1 MHFRFRGTP
10 QLFSASPPISPH
22 VLSPVLGVSVLR
34 LAFACSFL
42 TRKNCGSKVRGKIG
56 GSLAMIQQQPEPTV
70 HVDAFLY
77 DEDFIDSLCEEG
89 KMSRNYCMIQ
99 QQPEPTVHVD
109 AFLYDE
115 DFIDSLCEE
124 GKMSRNY
131 CMGYL
136 YSSAQELY
144 GVKLNGDF
152 CQLQEMV
159 IKKYQFTD
167 RIKVLHADIRTQG
180 SLLQNADVV
189 IMNNVFE
196 YFLNETEQASDFF
209 ERTILCNSLV
219 WSCAVTGR
227 PGLTYQE
234 ALESEKKARQNLQSF
249 PEPLIIPVLYLTN
262 LTHRSRL
269 HEICDDIFAYVKDR
283 YFVEE
288 TVEVIRSNGARL
300 QCRILEVLPP
310 SHQNGFANGHVSSVD
325 GETII
330 ISDSDDSE
338 TQSSSFQNGKKK
350 DAIDPLLFKYKVQP
364 TKKELYESAIVKAT
378 QISRRKHLFS
388 RDKLK
393 LFLKQHCESQDGVIK
408 IKASS
413 LSTYKI
419 VERDF
424 SYFFPDDPPTF
435 IFSPANKR
443 RGRPPKRLSVTQ
455 EDNFANKQTIAGYR
469 NKAAKERDKL
479 LKQEELRSLAFEK
492 AKLKRE
498 KADALEA
505 KKKEKEDKEKK
516 KEELKKI
523 VEEERLKKKEEKE
536 RLKIEREKEDNFAN
550 KQTIAGY
557 RNKAAKERDK
567 LLKQEELRSL
577 AFEKAKLKRE
587 KADALEAKKKEKED
601 KEKKKEELKKI
612 VEEERL
618 KKKEE
623 KERLKIEREKER
635 EKLREEKRKYMEYLK
650 QWSKPREDMECDD
663 LKELPEP
670 TPVKT
675 RLPPEIFGDALMVLE
690 FLNAFG
696 ELFDLQDEFPEGV
709 TLGKCSEVLEEAL
722 VGNDSEGP
730 LCELLFFFLTAIFQ
744 AIAEEEEE
752 VAKEQITDADT
763 KDLTEALDEDAD
775 PTKSALSA
783 VASLAAAWPQL
794 HQGCSLKSLD
804 LDSCTLSEILRLHI
818 LASGADV
825 TSANAKYRYQKRGG
839 FDATDDACMELRLSN
854 PSLVKKLSSTSVYD
868 LTPGADVTSA
878 NAKYR
883 YQKRGGFDATDDAC
897 MELRLSNPSLVKKLS
912 STSVYDLTPGE
923 KMKILHALCGKLL
936 TLVSTRDFIE
946 DYVDILRQ
954 AKQEFRELKAEQ
966 HRKEREEAAARIRKR
981 KEDKLKEQEQK
992 IKEKQEKLKEDELRN
1007 STADISI
1014 GEEER
1019 EDFDTSTESKEMEQK
1034 ELYQDTVTE
1043 DEDDPGSHK
1052 RGRKGKRG
1060 QNGFKEFTR
1069 QEEIN
1074 CIMREPLTADEEEA
1088 LKQEHQRKEKE
1099 LLEKIQSAIAC
1110 TNIFPLGRDRMYRRY
1125 WIFPSIPGLF
1135 IEEDYSGLTEDM
1147 LLPRSSS
1154 FQNNIQSQD
1163 PQVSP
1168 KTGESLMSESTSN
1181 VNQGPCDDSVQLP
1194 KPVHKP
1200 NRWCFYSSCEQ
1211 LDQLI
1216 EALNSRGY
1224 RESALKETLLQEKS
1238 RICAQLARFSE
1249 EKFHF
1254 SDKPQTDSKSTYSRG
1269 RSSNTYNPSQM
1280 SAERQLELRLRDFL
1294 LDIEDR
1300 IYQGTLGAIKVS
1312 DRHIW
1317 RSALESG
1324 RYELLIEENKE
1335 NGLIKTMNEDAEEME
1350 IDEQA
1355 KVIVKD
1361 RLLGIKTETPS
1372 TVSTNASTP
1381 QSVSSVVHYLAMA
1394 LFQIEQ
1400 GIERRFLKA
1409 PLDASDSG
1417 RSYKTVLDRWRE
1429 SLLSSASLSQVFLH
1443 LSTLDRSV
1451 IWSKSILN
1459 ARCKICRKKGD
1470 AENMVLCDG
1479 CDRGHHT
1486 YCVRPKLKTVPEGDW
1501 FCPECRPKQR
1511 SRRLSS
1517 RQRPSLDSDE
1527 ELEDSVEGENDEV
1540 DGDDEEGQSEE
1551 EEYEVEQDEDDS
1563 QEEEEEVSPPKRGRP
1578 QVRLPIKTRG
1588 RLNSFSSR
1596 GQRQDPRRYPSRSQ
1610 QSTPKTTM
1618 SSKTSNRN
1626 LRKIR
1631 SAPPTETKSLR
1642 IAGRSTRHSHGPL
1655 QANVFVELLSPRRK
1669 RKSRKSANNT
1679 PESSPNF
1686 NFRVIATNSKSSP
1699 MTLNRRS
1706 SGRQGGVHELS
1717 AFEQLVV
1724 ELVRHDDS
1732 WPFLKL
1738 VSKIQVPDYYDIIKK
1753 PIALNI
1759 IREKVN
1765 KCEYKL
1771 ASEFIDDI
1779 ELMFSNCFEYNPR
1792 NTSEAKAGTRLQAF
1806 FHIQAQK
1813 LGLHVTPS
1821 NVDQVITPPAAKKSR
1836 V

>member
-1 MHFRFRGTP
+1 MPLLHRKPFVSQKPPADLRPDEEVFYCKVTNEIFR
-10 QLFSASPPISPH
+10 H
-22 VLSPVLGVSVLR
+22 
-34 LAFACSFL
+34 
-42 TRKNCGSKVRGKIG
+42 
-56 GSLAMIQQQPEPTV
+56 
-70 HVDAFLY
+70 Y
-77 DEDFIDSLCEEG
+77 D
-89 KMSRNYCMIQ
+89 
-99 QQPEPTVHVD
+99 
-109 AFLYDE
+109 
-115 DFIDSLCEE
+115 
-124 GKMSRNY
+124 
-131 CMGYL
+131 
-136 YSSAQELY
+136 
-144 GVKLNGDF
+144 
-152 CQLQEMV
+152 
-159 IKKYQFTD
+159 
-167 RIKVLHADIRTQG
+167 
-180 SLLQNADVV
+180 
-189 IMNNVFE
+189 
-196 YFLNETEQASDFF
+196 DFF

-283 YFVEE
+283 YFVKE
-288 TVEVIRSNGARL
+288 TVEVSRNNGARL

-310 SHQNGFANGHVSSVD
+310 SHQNGFANGHVSNID

-338 TQSSSFQNGKKK
+338 TQDSSFQNGKKK
-350 DAIDPLLFKYKVQP
+350 DTIDPLLFKYKVQP
-364 TKKELYESAIVKAT
+364 TKKELYECAIVKAT

-393 LFLKQHCESQDGVIK
+393 LFLKQHCEPQDGIIK

-419 VERDF
+419 AEQDF

-435 IFSPANKR
+435 IFSLANRR
-443 RGRPPKRLSVTQ
+443 RGRPPKRVSVSQ
-455 EDNFANKQTIAGYR
+455 EDSIANKQTVAGYR
-469 NKAAKERDKL
+469 NRATKERDKL
-479 LKQEELRSLAFEK
+479 LKQEMK
-492 AKLKRE
+492 
-498 KADALEA
+498 
-505 KKKEKEDKEKK
+505 
-516 KEELKKI
+516 
-523 VEEERLKKKEEKE
+523 
-536 RLKIEREKEDNFAN
+536 
-550 KQTIAGY
+550 
-557 RNKAAKERDK
+557 
-567 LLKQEELRSL
+567 SL

-635 EKLREEKRKYMEYLK
+635 EKLREEKKKYMEYLK

-709 TLGKCSEVLEEAL
+709 TLEVLEEAL

-868 LTPGADVTSA
+868 LTPG
-878 NAKYR
+878 
-883 YQKRGGFDATDDAC
+883 
-897 MELRLSNPSLVKKLS
+897 
-912 STSVYDLTPGE
+912 E

-981 KEDKLKEQEQK
+981 KEEKLKEQEQK
-992 IKEKQEKLKEDELRN
+992 MKEKQEKLKEDEQRN
-1007 STADISI
+1007 SVADTSI

-1019 EDFDTSTESKEMEQK
+1019 EDFDTSTEGKEIEQK
-1034 ELYQDTVTE
+1034 EQDQDTVTE

-1052 RGRKGKRG
+1052 R
-1060 QNGFKEFTR
+1060 
-1069 QEEIN
+1069 
-1074 CIMREPLTADEEEA
+1074 
-1088 LKQEHQRKEKE
+1088 
-1099 LLEKIQSAIAC
+1099 S
-1110 TNIFPLGRDRMYRRY
+1110 RR
-1125 WIFPSIPGLF
+1125 
-1135 IEEDYSGLTEDM
+1135 
-1147 LLPRSSS
+1147 
-1154 FQNNIQSQD
+1154 
-1163 PQVSP
+1163 
-1168 KTGESLMSESTSN
+1168 
-1181 VNQGPCDDSVQLP
+1181 
-1194 KPVHKP
+1194 
-1200 NRWCFYSSCEQ
+1200 
-1211 LDQLI
+1211 
-1216 EALNSRGY
+1216 
-1224 RESALKETLLQEKS
+1224 
-1238 RICAQLARFSE
+1238 
-1249 EKFHF
+1249 
-1254 SDKPQTDSKSTYSRG
+1254 DKPQTDSKPTYSRG
-1269 RSSNTYNPSQM
+1269 RSSNAYDPSQM

-1300 IYQGTLGAIKVS
+1300 IYQGTLGAIKVT
-1312 DRHIW
+1312 DRNIW

-1324 RYELLIEENKE
+1324 RYELLNEENKE
-1335 NGLIKTMNEDAEEME
+1335 NGIIKTVNEDVEEME

-1361 RLLGIKTETPS
+1361 RLLGIKTESPS

-1381 QSVSSVVHYLAMA
+1381 QSVSNVVHYLAMA

-1517 RQRPSLDSDE
+1517 RQRPSLESDDE
-1527 ELEDSVEGENDEV
+1527 MEGSMEGEDDEV
-1540 DGDDEEGQSEE
+1540 DDDDEEGPSEE
-1551 EEYEVEQDEDDS
+1551 EEYEVEQDEEDS
-1563 QEEEEEVSPPKRGRP
+1563 QEEEDVSPPKRGRP

-1588 RLNSFSSR
+1588 RLSSSFSSR
-1596 GQRQDPRRYPSRSQ
+1596 GQRQDPGRYTSRSQ
-1610 QSTPKTTM
+1610 QNTPKTTV
-1618 SSKTSNRN
+1618 SSKATGRS
-1626 LRKIR
+1626 LRKIK

-1642 IAGRSTRHSHGPL
+1642 IASRSTRQSHGPL
-1655 QANVFVELLSPRRK
+1655 QAGVFMELLSPRRK
-1669 RKSRKSANNT
+1669 RRGRKSANNT
-1679 PESSPNF
+1679 PENSPSF
-1686 NFRVIATNSKSSP
+1686 PNFRVIATKSSERSRSLNVASKLSLQDSESKRRGRKRQSTESSP
-1699 MTLNRRS
+1699 VTPNRRS

-1813 LGLHVTPS
+1813 LGLAVTPG
-1821 NVDQVITPPAAKKSR
+1821 NVDQVSTPPVAKKSR
-1836 V
+1836 I

>member
-1 MHFRFRGTP
+1 MPLLHRKPFVRQKPPGDLRPDEEVFYCKVTNEIFR
-10 QLFSASPPISPH
+10 H
-22 VLSPVLGVSVLR
+22 
-34 LAFACSFL
+34 
-42 TRKNCGSKVRGKIG
+42 
-56 GSLAMIQQQPEPTV
+56 
-70 HVDAFLY
+70 Y
-77 DEDFIDSLCEEG
+77 D
-89 KMSRNYCMIQ
+89 
-99 QQPEPTVHVD
+99 
-109 AFLYDE
+109 
-115 DFIDSLCEE
+115 
-124 GKMSRNY
+124 
-131 CMGYL
+131 
-136 YSSAQELY
+136 
-144 GVKLNGDF
+144 
-152 CQLQEMV
+152 
-159 IKKYQFTD
+159 
-167 RIKVLHADIRTQG
+167 
-180 SLLQNADVV
+180 
-189 IMNNVFE
+189 
-196 YFLNETEQASDFF
+196 DFF

-249 PEPLIIPVLYLTN
+249 PEPLIIPVLYLTS

-288 TVEVIRSNGARL
+288 TVEVIRNNGARL

-310 SHQNGFANGHVSSVD
+310 LHQNGFANGHVSSTD
-325 GETII
+325 RETII

-338 TQSSSFQNGKKK
+338 TQSCSFQNGKKK
-350 DAIDPLLFKYKVQP
+350 DAVDPLLFKYKVQP
-364 TKKELYESAIVKAT
+364 IKKELYESAIVKAT

-388 RDKLK
+388 RDKLR

-408 IKASS
+408 IKPSS
-413 LSTYKI
+413 FSTYKI
-419 VERDF
+419 AEQDF

-435 IFSPANKR
+435 IFSPANRR
-443 RGRPPKRLSVTQ
+443 RGRPPKRVSVSQ
-455 EDNFANKQTIAGYR
+455 EDRIAIKHTAAYYR
-469 NKAAKERDKL
+469 NKATKERDKL
-479 LKQEELRSLAFEK
+479 LKQEEMKTLAFEK

-516 KEELKKI
+516 REELKKI

-536 RLKIEREKEDNFAN
+536 RLKI
-550 KQTIAGY
+550 Q
-557 RNKAAKERDK
+557 
-567 LLKQEELRSL
+567 
-577 AFEKAKLKRE
+577 
-587 KADALEAKKKEKED
+587 
-601 KEKKKEELKKI
+601 
-612 VEEERL
+612 
-618 KKKEE
+618 
-623 KERLKIEREKER
+623 REKER

-650 QWSKPREDMECDD
+650 QWNKPREDMECDD

-709 TLGKCSEVLEEAL
+709 TLEVLEEAL

-854 PSLVKKLSSTSVYD
+854 PGLL
-868 LTPGADVTSA
+868 
-878 NAKYR
+878 
-883 YQKRGGFDATDDAC
+883 
-897 MELRLSNPSLVKKLS
+897 KKLS

-946 DYVDILRQ
+946 DYVDVLRQ

-966 HRKEREEAAARIRKR
+966 HRKEREEAAARIRKKR
-981 KEDKLKEQEQK
+981 EEKLKEQELK
-992 IKEKQEKLKEDELRN
+992 MKEKQEKLKEDEQRN
-1007 STADISI
+1007 SVTDISI

-1019 EDFDTSTESKEMEQK
+1019 EDFDTSTESKEIEQK
-1034 ELYQDTVTE
+1034 ELDQDTVTE
-1043 DEDDPGSHK
+1043 DEDDLGSH
-1052 RGRKGKRG
+1052 RRSRRGKRG
-1060 QNGFKEFTR
+1060 QDGCKELTR

-1074 CIMREPLTADEEEA
+1074 CIVPGPLTVDEEEA

-1147 LLPRSSS
+1147 LLPRPSSL
-1154 FQNNIQSQD
+1154 QNNVQSED
-1163 PQVSP
+1163 PQVST
-1168 KTGESLMSESTSN
+1168 TGESLKSESTSSID
-1181 VNQGPCDDSVQLP
+1181 QGPCDDSVQLP

-1238 RICAQLARFSE
+1238 RICAQLAQFSQ

-1254 SDKPQTDSKSTYSRG
+1254 SDKPQTDSKFICTRGRNSSTYDS
-1269 RSSNTYNPSQM
+1269 SQM

-1300 IYQGTLGAIKVS
+1300 IYQGTLGSIKVT
-1312 DRHIW
+1312 DRHMW

-1324 RYELLIEENKE
+1324 RYELLSEENKE
-1335 NGLIKTMNEDAEEME
+1335 NGIIKTVNEDIEEME
-1350 IDEQA
+1350 IDEQTRI
-1355 KVIVKD
+1355 IVKD

-1372 TVSTNASTP
+1372 TVSTNSSTP
-1381 QSVSSVVHYLAMA
+1381 QSVSNVVHYLATA

-1409 PLDASDSG
+1409 PLGNDSG

-1451 IWSKSILN
+1451 LWSKSILN

-1470 AENMVLCDG
+1470 ADNMVLCDG

-1517 RQRPSLDSDE
+1517 RQRPSLESDE
-1527 ELEDSVEGENDEV
+1527 EMGDSMEDEEDEA
-1540 DGDDEEGQSEE
+1540 DEEEEGQSEE

-1563 QEEEEEVSPPKRGRP
+1563 QEEEELSSPKRRRP
-1578 QVRLPIKTRG
+1578 QLRLPIKTRG
-1588 RLNSFSSR
+1588 RLSSSFSSR

-1610 QSTPKTTM
+1610 QSTLRAAVSSRTTG
-1618 SSKTSNRN
+1618 RC
-1626 LRKIR
+1626 LRKIK
-1631 SAPPTETKSLR
+1631 SAPPTETKSSR
-1642 IAGRSTRHSHGPL
+1642 IASRSTRHSHGTEK
-1655 QANVFVELLSPRRK
+1655 AKVFVELLSPPRK
-1669 RKSRKSANNT
+1669 RRGRKNANNT
-1679 PESSPNF
+1679 PENSPNF
-1686 NFRVIATNSKSSP
+1686 PNFRVITKASELSRSLNVDSRLCLQENEPKRRCRKRQSTELSP
-1699 MTLNRRS
+1699 MPLNRRS

-1717 AFEQLVV
+1717 AFEQLII

-1821 NVDQVITPPAAKKSR
+1821 NVDHVTMPPTTKKSR
-1836 V
+1836 I

>member
-1 MHFRFRGTP
+1 MPLLHRKPFVRQKPPADLRPDEEVFYCKVTNEIFR
-10 QLFSASPPISPH
+10 H
-22 VLSPVLGVSVLR
+22 
-34 LAFACSFL
+34 
-42 TRKNCGSKVRGKIG
+42 
-56 GSLAMIQQQPEPTV
+56 
-70 HVDAFLY
+70 Y
-77 DEDFIDSLCEEG
+77 D
-89 KMSRNYCMIQ
+89 
-99 QQPEPTVHVD
+99 
-109 AFLYDE
+109 
-115 DFIDSLCEE
+115 
-124 GKMSRNY
+124 
-131 CMGYL
+131 
-136 YSSAQELY
+136 
-144 GVKLNGDF
+144 
-152 CQLQEMV
+152 
-159 IKKYQFTD
+159 
-167 RIKVLHADIRTQG
+167 
-180 SLLQNADVV
+180 
-189 IMNNVFE
+189 
-196 YFLNETEQASDFF
+196 DFF

-249 PEPLIIPVLYLTN
+249 PEPLVIPVLYLTN

-269 HEICDDIFAYVKDR
+269 HEICDDIYAYVKDR
-283 YFVEE
+283 YFVAE
-288 TVEVIRSNGARL
+288 TVEVIRNNGARL

-310 SHQNGFANGHVSSVD
+310 SHQNGFTNGHFSSAE

-338 TQSSSFQNGKKK
+338 TQNSAFQNGKKK
-350 DAIDPLLFKYKVQP
+350 DVIDPLLFKYKVQP
-364 TKKELYESAIVKAT
+364 TKKELFDCVIVKAT

-393 LFLKQHCESQDGVIK
+393 LFLKQHCEPQDGIIK
-408 IKASS
+408 IKPST

-419 VERDF
+419 TEQDF

-435 IFSPANKR
+435 IFSPPNRR
-443 RGRPPKRLSVTQ
+443 RGRPPKRLSVNQ
-455 EDNFANKQTIAGYR
+455 EDNVANKQIMAGYR
-469 NKAAKERDKL
+469 NKAIKEREKL
-479 LKQEELRSLAFEK
+479 LKQAEMKSLAFEK

-498 KADALEA
+498 KADA
-505 KKKEKEDKEKK
+505 
-516 KEELKKI
+516 
-523 VEEERLKKKEEKE
+523 
-536 RLKIEREKEDNFAN
+536 
-550 KQTIAGY
+550 Q
-557 RNKAAKERDK
+557 
-567 LLKQEELRSL
+567 
-577 AFEKAKLKRE
+577 
-587 KADALEAKKKEKED
+587 EAKKKEKED

-663 LKELPEP
+663 LKDLPEP

-709 TLGKCSEVLEEAL
+709 TLEVLEEAL

-752 VAKEQITDADT
+752 VAREQITDADT

-868 LTPGADVTSA
+868 LTPG
-878 NAKYR
+878 
-883 YQKRGGFDATDDAC
+883 
-897 MELRLSNPSLVKKLS
+897 
-912 STSVYDLTPGE
+912 E

-954 AKQEFRELKAEQ
+954 TKQEFRELKAEQ
-966 HRKEREEAAARIRKR
+966 HRKERQEAAARIRKK
-981 KEDKLKEQEQK
+981 KEEKLKEQEQK
-992 IKEKQEKLKEDELRN
+992 MKEKQEKLKVDEQRN
-1007 STADISI
+1007 SAAETSV
-1014 GEEER
+1014 GEEE
-1019 EDFDTSTESKEMEQK
+1019 FDTSTESKEVEQK
-1034 ELYQDTVTE
+1034 EIDQDTVTE

-1052 RGRKGKRG
+1052 RGQRGRRG
-1060 QNGFKEFTR
+1060 QNELKEFTQ
-1069 QEEIN
+1069 QEEVR
-1074 CIMREPLTADEEEA
+1074 CVTKEPATADEDDI
-1088 LKQEHQRKEKE
+1088 LKQEHQQKEKE

-1125 WIFPSIPGLF
+1125 WIFSSIPGLF

-1147 LLPRSSS
+1147 LLPRPSS
-1154 FQNNIQSQD
+1154 FQNNLQSQD
-1163 PQVSP
+1163 AQVATN
-1168 KTGESLMSESTSN
+1168 TGELMSDSTSN
-1181 VNQGPCDDSVQLP
+1181 VDHSPRDDPVQLP

-1200 NRWCFYSSCEQ
+1200 NRWGFYSSCEQ

-1216 EALNSRGY
+1216 EALNSRGH

-1238 RICAQLARFSE
+1238 RICAQLTYFSE

-1254 SDKPQTDSKSTYSRG
+1254 SDKPQTDSKPTHSRG
-1269 RSSNTYNPSQM
+1269 RSSNVYDPSQM
-1280 SAERQLELRLRDFL
+1280 SAEKQLELRLRDFL

-1324 RYELLIEENKE
+1324 RYELLSEENKE
-1335 NGLIKTMNEDAEEME
+1335 NGIIKPVNEGVEEME
-1350 IDEQA
+1350 TDEQA
-1355 KVIVKD
+1355 KVVVKD
-1361 RLLGIKTETPS
+1361 RLLGIKSETPS

-1381 QSVSSVVHYLAMA
+1381 QSVSNVVHHLAMA

-1459 ARCKICRKKGD
+1459 ARCKMCRKKGD

-1527 ELEDSVEGENDEV
+1527 ELEDHVEDEDEV
-1540 DGDDEEGQSEE
+1540 DDDDEEGQSEV
-1551 EEYEVEQDEDDS
+1551 EEYEIEQDEEYS
-1563 QEEEEEVSPPKRGRP
+1563 QEEEEVSPPKRGKP

-1588 RLNSFSSR
+1588 RLTSSFSSR
-1596 GQRQDPRRYPSRSQ
+1596 GQRQDPGRCSSRSQ
-1610 QSTPKTTM
+1610 PSTPKTSAT
-1618 SSKTSNRN
+1618 SKSTGRN
-1626 LRKIR
+1626 LRKIK
-1631 SAPPTETKSLR
+1631 SAPSTETKPVRNAS
-1642 IAGRSTRHSHGPL
+1642 RSTRQSRAPL
-1655 QANVFVELLSPRRK
+1655 QADVSVELLSPPRK
-1669 RKSRKSANNT
+1669 RRGRKSANST
-1679 PESSPNF
+1679 PENSPNLS
-1686 NFRVIATNSKSSP
+1686 NFRIIATTSELSP
-1699 MTLNRRS
+1699 VTLNRRS

-1738 VSKIQVPDYYDIIKK
+1738 VSKVQVPDYYDIIKK

-1813 LGLHVTPS
+1813 LGLHVTPG
-1821 NVDQVITPPAAKKSR
+1821 NVDQVSTPPAAKKSR
-1836 V
+1836 I

>member
-1 MHFRFRGTP
+1 MGFCF
-10 QLFSASPPISPH
+10 
-22 VLSPVLGVSVLR
+22 
-34 LAFACSFL
+34 CFL
-42 TRKNCGSKVRGKIG
+42 I
-56 GSLAMIQQQPEPTV
+56 
-70 HVDAFLY
+70 
-77 DEDFIDSLCEEG
+77 
-89 KMSRNYCMIQ
+89 
-99 QQPEPTVHVD
+99 
-109 AFLYDE
+109 
-115 DFIDSLCEE
+115 
-124 GKMSRNY
+124 
-131 CMGYL
+131 
-136 YSSAQELY
+136 
-144 GVKLNGDF
+144 
-152 CQLQEMV
+152 
-159 IKKYQFTD
+159 
-167 RIKVLHADIRTQG
+167 
-180 SLLQNADVV
+180 
-189 IMNNVFE
+189 
-196 YFLNETEQASDFF
+196 SDFF

-234 ALESEKKARQNLQSF
+234 ALESEQKARQNLQSF
-249 PEPLIIPVLYLTN
+249 PEPLIIPVLFLAN

-288 TVEVIRSNGARL
+288 TVEVIRNNGTRL

-310 SHQNGFANGHVSSVD
+310 VHQNGFANGHASSA
-325 GETII
+325 ETIV

-338 TQSSSFQNGKKK
+338 TLSSPFQHGKKK
-350 DAIDPLLFKYKVQP
+350 DAIDPLSFRYKVQP
-364 TKKELYESAIVKAT
+364 TKKEMYESAIVKAT

-393 LFLKQHCESQDGVIK
+393 LFLKQHCEPQDGVIK

-413 LSTYKI
+413 LSTYNI
-419 VERDF
+419 AEQDF

-435 IFSPANKR
+435 LFSPGNRR
-443 RGRPPKRLSVTQ
+443 RGRPPKRVSG
-455 EDNFANKQTIAGYR
+455 DGMAIKQAIAAYR
-469 NKAAKERDKL
+469 SKATKERDKL
-479 LKQEELRSLAFEK
+479 LKQEEMKALAFEK
-492 AKLKRE
+492 AKLRRE

-505 KKKEKEDKEKK
+505 KKKEREDKEKK
-516 KEELKKI
+516 
-523 VEEERLKKKEEKE
+523 R
-536 RLKIEREKEDNFAN
+536 
-550 KQTIAGY
+550 
-557 RNKAAKERDK
+557 
-567 LLKQEELRSL
+567 
-577 AFEKAKLKRE
+577 
-587 KADALEAKKKEKED
+587 
-601 KEKKKEELKKI
+601 EELKKI

-635 EKLREEKRKYMEYLK
+635 EKLREEKRRYMEYLK

-709 TLGKCSEVLEEAL
+709 TLEVLEEAL

-868 LTPGADVTSA
+868 LTPG
-878 NAKYR
+878 
-883 YQKRGGFDATDDAC
+883 
-897 MELRLSNPSLVKKLS
+897 
-912 STSVYDLTPGE
+912 E

-946 DYVDILRQ
+946 DYVDVLRQ

-966 HRKEREEAAARIRKR
+966 HRKEREAAAARIRRR
-981 KEDKLKEQEQK
+981 KEEKLKEQEQK
-992 IKEKQEKLKEDELRN
+992 MKEKQEKVKEEEQRN
-1007 STADISI
+1007 STADI
-1014 GEEER
+1014 GYGEER
-1019 EDFDTSTESKEMEQK
+1019 EDFDTSIESKDTEQK
-1034 ELYQDTVTE
+1034 ELDGGMVTK
-1043 DEDDPGSHK
+1043 DEDDPGSPK
-1052 RGRKGKRG
+1052 RSRRGKGG
-1060 QNGFKEFTR
+1060 QSELK
-1069 QEEIN
+1069 EEII
-1074 CIMREPLTADEEEA
+1074 CVIQEPLAAEEEA

-1147 LLPRSSS
+1147 LLPRPSS
-1154 FQNNIQSQD
+1154 FQNTVQPQE
-1163 PQVSP
+1163 PQVST
-1168 KTGESLMSESTSN
+1168 KTGESLSESTSN
-1181 VNQGPCDDSVQLP
+1181 LDQGLCDDSVQLP

-1238 RICAQLARFSE
+1238 RICAQLTCFSE

-1254 SDKPQTDSKSTYSRG
+1254 SDKPETESKPTCARG
-1269 RSSNTYNPSQM
+1269 RSSNAHDPSQM

-1300 IYQGTLGAIKVS
+1300 IYQGTLGAIKVT

-1324 RYELLIEENKE
+1324 RYELLSEENKE
-1335 NGLIKTMNEDAEEME
+1335 NGIVKTVDKDVEEME

-1355 KVIVKD
+1355 GVIVKD
-1361 RLLGIKTETPS
+1361 RLWGIKTEAPS

-1381 QSVSSVVHYLAMA
+1381 QSVSNVVHCLAVA

-1409 PLDASDSG
+1409 PLDGSDGG

-1451 IWSKSILN
+1451 VWSKSILN

-1486 YCVRPKLKTVPEGDW
+1486 YCVRPKLKTVPDGDW

-1517 RQRPSLDSDE
+1517 RQRPSLESDE
-1527 ELEDSVEGENDEV
+1527 EMEENMGGEGGD
-1540 DGDDEEGQSEE
+1540 DDDDEEGQSEE
-1551 EEYEVEQDEDDS
+1551 EEYKVEQEDVDS
-1563 QEEEEEVSPPKRGRP
+1563 EEEEDLSPPKRGRP

-1588 RLNSFSSR
+1588 RFSSFSSR
-1596 GQRQDPRRYPSRSQ
+1596 CQRQDSGGNPSRSQ
-1610 QSTPKTTM
+1610 PSTPRATV
-1618 SSKTSNRN
+1618 SSKTSGRN

-1631 SAPPTETKSLR
+1631 SAPPSESKSLR
-1642 IAGRSTRHSHGPL
+1642 IASRSTRHSAGSL
-1655 QANVFVELLSPRRK
+1655 QAGVFVELLSPRRK
-1669 RKSRKSANNT
+1669 HRARRSASSTPENSPSSHSFKVVTAKSSEQSRPLSNTSRLLLQDSESKRRGRKRQST
-1679 PESSPNF
+1679 ESSPM
-1686 NFRVIATNSKSSP
+1686 P
-1699 MTLNRRS
+1699 LNRRT

-1813 LGLHVTPS
+1813 LGLHVSPS
-1821 NVDQVITPPAAKKSR
+1821 NGDQVSTPPTAKKSR
-1836 V
+1836 I

>member
-1 MHFRFRGTP
+1 M
-10 QLFSASPPISPH
+10 
-22 VLSPVLGVSVLR
+22 
-34 LAFACSFL
+34 
-42 TRKNCGSKVRGKIG
+42 
-56 GSLAMIQQQPEPTV
+56 
-70 HVDAFLY
+70 
-77 DEDFIDSLCEEG
+77 
-89 KMSRNYCMIQ
+89 
-99 QQPEPTVHVD
+99 
-109 AFLYDE
+109 
-115 DFIDSLCEE
+115 
-124 GKMSRNY
+124 
-131 CMGYL
+131 
-136 YSSAQELY
+136 
-144 GVKLNGDF
+144 
-152 CQLQEMV
+152 
-159 IKKYQFTD
+159 
-167 RIKVLHADIRTQG
+167 
-180 SLLQNADVV
+180 
-189 IMNNVFE
+189 
-196 YFLNETEQASDFF
+196 
-209 ERTILCNSLV
+209 
-219 WSCAVTGR
+219 
-227 PGLTYQE
+227 
-234 ALESEKKARQNLQSF
+234 
-249 PEPLIIPVLYLTN
+249 
-262 LTHRSRL
+262 
-269 HEICDDIFAYVKDR
+269 
-283 YFVEE
+283 
-288 TVEVIRSNGARL
+288 
-300 QCRILEVLPP
+300 
-310 SHQNGFANGHVSSVD
+310 SSVD
-325 GETII
+325 GETIV

-338 TQSSSFQNGKKK
+338 TQSSSFQHGKKK
-350 DAIDPLLFKYKVQP
+350 DAVDPLLFRYKVQP
-364 TKKELYESAIVKAT
+364 TKKEMYESAIVKAT

-393 LFLKQHCESQDGVIK
+393 LFLKQHCEPQDGIIK

-413 LSTYKI
+413 LSTYNI
-419 VERDF
+419 AEQDF

-435 IFSPANKR
+435 IFSPANRR
-443 RGRPPKRLSVTQ
+443 RGRPPKRLSLGQ
-455 EDNFANKQTIAGYR
+455 EDYIVSKQTVTGCR
-469 NKAAKERDKL
+469 SKATKERDKL
-479 LKQEELRSLAFEK
+479 LKQEEMKALVLNLTFPTAFEK

-505 KKKEKEDKEKK
+505 RKKEKEDKEKK
-516 KEELKKI
+516 
-523 VEEERLKKKEEKE
+523 R
-536 RLKIEREKEDNFAN
+536 
-550 KQTIAGY
+550 
-557 RNKAAKERDK
+557 
-567 LLKQEELRSL
+567 
-577 AFEKAKLKRE
+577 
-587 KADALEAKKKEKED
+587 
-601 KEKKKEELKKI
+601 EELKKI

-690 FLNAFG
+690 FLHAFG

-709 TLGKCSEVLEEAL
+709 SLEVLEEAL

-744 AIAEEEEE
+744 AMAEEEEE

-763 KDLTEALDEDAD
+763 KDLSEALDEDVD

-818 LASGADV
+818 LAS
-825 TSANAKYRYQKRGG
+825 
-839 FDATDDACMELRLSN
+839 
-854 PSLVKKLSSTSVYD
+854 
-868 LTPGADVTSA
+868 GADVTSA

-966 HRKEREEAAARIRKR
+966 HRKEREATAARIRRR
-981 KEDKLKEQEQK
+981 KEEKLKEQEQK
-992 IKEKQEKLKEDELRN
+992 MKEKQEKLKEDGQQNPAAYL
-1007 STADISI
+1007 
-1014 GEEER
+1014 GEEGR
-1019 EDFDTSTESKEMEQK
+1019 EDFDTSTESKEIDRK
-1034 ELYQDTVTE
+1034 DLDPDVVTE
-1043 DEDDPGSHK
+1043 DEDDPGSLK
-1052 RGRKGKRG
+1052 RSRRGKVG
-1060 QNGFKEFTR
+1060 QDGIKQCVKQEEMSCCSKQEPPTADTEEAVR
-1069 QEEIN
+1069 QE
-1074 CIMREPLTADEEEA
+1074 
-1088 LKQEHQRKEKE
+1088 QQRKEKE
-1099 LLEKIQSAIAC
+1099 LLDKIQSAIAC
-1110 TNIFPLGRDRMYRRY
+1110 TNIFPLGRDRLYRRY

-1135 IEEDYSGLTEDM
+1135 IEEDFSGLTEDM
-1147 LLPRSSS
+1147 LLPRPSS
-1154 FQNNIQSQD
+1154 FRHNAQSHD
-1163 PQVSP
+1163 PQVSV
-1168 KTGESLMSESTSN
+1168 KGEESFLSESTSSLD
-1181 VNQGPCDDSVQLP
+1181 QGPFDDSVLLP

-1200 NRWCFYSSCEQ
+1200 NRWCFYSSREQ

-1216 EALNSRGY
+1216 DALNSRGH
-1224 RESALKETLLQEKS
+1224 RESALKDTLLQEKS
-1238 RICAQLARFSE
+1238 RICAQLAHFSE

-1254 SDKPQTDSKSTYSRG
+1254 SDKPQADSKPVSSRG
-1269 RSSNTYNPSQM
+1269 RSSNVCDTSQM

-1300 IYQGTLGAIKVS
+1300 IYQGTLGAIKVT
-1312 DRHIW
+1312 DRHVW
-1317 RSALESG
+1317 RSALENG
-1324 RYELLIEENKE
+1324 RYELLSEESKE
-1335 NGLIKTMNEDAEEME
+1335 NGVIKTVNEDVEEME
-1350 IDEQA
+1350 VEQA
-1355 KVIVKD
+1355 RVIVRD

-1372 TVSTNASTP
+1372 TSSTP
-1381 QSVSSVVHYLAMA
+1381 QSVSSVVHHLAMA

-1409 PLDASDSG
+1409 PLDGSDSG

-1451 IWSKSILN
+1451 MWSKSILN

-1486 YCVRPKLKTVPEGDW
+1486 YCVRPKLKVIPEGDW

-1517 RQRPSLDSDE
+1517 RQRPSLESDE
-1527 ELEDSVEGENDEV
+1527 EMEESMEGDDEV
-1540 DGDDEEGQSEE
+1540 DDEGESEE
-1551 EEYEVEQDEDDS
+1551 EEYEVEQDEEDS
-1563 QEEEEEVSPPKRGRP
+1563 EEEEELSPPKRGRP

-1588 RLNSFSSR
+1588 RLSSSFSSR
-1596 GQRQDPRRYPSRSQ
+1596 SQRQDPGRSSRSQ
-1610 QSTPKTTM
+1610 QSTPKTTA
-1618 SSKTSNRN
+1618 SKTAGRN

-1631 SAPPTETKSLR
+1631 SAPPTETRSLR
-1642 IAGRSTRHSHGPL
+1642 IASRSTRQNPGAL
-1655 QANVFVELLSPRRK
+1655 QADVFVELLSPRGK
-1669 RKSRKSANNT
+1669 RKVRKSADNT
-1679 PESSPNF
+1679 PEHSPSIT
-1686 NFRVIATNSKSSP
+1686 NFRVSTSRASGHLIPLNTVAGLSLQDSDSKRRGRKRQSTESSP
-1699 MTLNRRS
+1699 MPLNRRS

-1771 ASEFIDDI
+1771 ASEFIDDV

-1813 LGLHVTPS
+1813 LGLHVSPS
-1821 NVDQVITPPAAKKSR
+1821 NVDQVSTPLAAKKSR

>member
-1 MHFRFRGTP
+1 MPLLHRKPFVRQKPPGDLRPDEEVFYCKVTNEIFR
-10 QLFSASPPISPH
+10 H
-22 VLSPVLGVSVLR
+22 
-34 LAFACSFL
+34 
-42 TRKNCGSKVRGKIG
+42 
-56 GSLAMIQQQPEPTV
+56 
-70 HVDAFLY
+70 Y
-77 DEDFIDSLCEEG
+77 D
-89 KMSRNYCMIQ
+89 
-99 QQPEPTVHVD
+99 
-109 AFLYDE
+109 
-115 DFIDSLCEE
+115 
-124 GKMSRNY
+124 
-131 CMGYL
+131 
-136 YSSAQELY
+136 
-144 GVKLNGDF
+144 
-152 CQLQEMV
+152 
-159 IKKYQFTD
+159 
-167 RIKVLHADIRTQG
+167 
-180 SLLQNADVV
+180 
-189 IMNNVFE
+189 
-196 YFLNETEQASDFF
+196 DFF

-234 ALESEKKARQNLQSF
+234 ALESEEKARQNLQSF

-269 HEICDDIFAYVKDR
+269 HEICDDIYAYVKDR
-283 YFVEE
+283 YFVDE
-288 TVEVIRSNGARL
+288 TVEVIRNNGTRL

-310 SHQNGFANGHVSSVD
+310 LHQNGFANGHMGSVD
-325 GETII
+325 GETIV

-338 TQSSSFQNGKKK
+338 TQSSSFQHGKKK
-350 DAIDPLLFKYKVQP
+350 DAIDPLLFRYKVQP
-364 TKKELYESAIVKAT
+364 TKKEMYESAVVKAT

-393 LFLKQHCESQDGVIK
+393 LFLKQHCEPQDGVIK
-408 IKASS
+408 IKAAS
-413 LSTYKI
+413 LSTYNI
-419 VERDF
+419 AEQDF

-435 IFSPANKR
+435 IFSPANRR
-443 RGRPPKRLSVTQ
+443 RGRPPKRLSLGQ
-455 EDNFANKQTIAGYR
+455 EDNIASKQTSVGCR
-469 NKAAKERDKL
+469 SKATKERDKL
-479 LKQEELRSLAFEK
+479 LKQEEMKALAFEK

-505 KKKEKEDKEKK
+505 RKKEKEDKEKK
-516 KEELKKI
+516 
-523 VEEERLKKKEEKE
+523 R
-536 RLKIEREKEDNFAN
+536 
-550 KQTIAGY
+550 
-557 RNKAAKERDK
+557 
-567 LLKQEELRSL
+567 
-577 AFEKAKLKRE
+577 
-587 KADALEAKKKEKED
+587 
-601 KEKKKEELKKI
+601 EELKKI

-709 TLGKCSEVLEEAL
+709 TLEVLEEAL

-744 AIAEEEEE
+744 AMAEEEEE

-763 KDLTEALDEDAD
+763 KDLSEALDEDAD

-868 LTPGADVTSA
+868 LTPG
-878 NAKYR
+878 
-883 YQKRGGFDATDDAC
+883 
-897 MELRLSNPSLVKKLS
+897 
-912 STSVYDLTPGE
+912 E

-946 DYVDILRQ
+946 DYVDVLRQ

-966 HRKEREEAAARIRKR
+966 HRKEREAAAARIRRR
-981 KEDKLKEQEQK
+981 KEEKLKEQEQK
-992 IKEKQEKLKEDELRN
+992 MKEKQEKLKEGEQRRSAPDL
-1007 STADISI
+1007 
-1014 GEEER
+1014 GEEGR
-1019 EDFDTSTESKEMEQK
+1019 EDFDTSTESKETERK
-1034 ELYQDTVTE
+1034 DLDPDVVTE
-1043 DEDDPGSHK
+1043 DEEDPGSQK
-1052 RGRKGKRG
+1052 RSRRGRAG
-1060 QNGFKEFTR
+1060 QNGVKQCVKQEEMSCCIKQEPLPADAEEAVR
-1069 QEEIN
+1069 QE
-1074 CIMREPLTADEEEA
+1074 
-1088 LKQEHQRKEKE
+1088 QQQKEKE
-1099 LLEKIQSAIAC
+1099 LLDKIQSAIAC

-1135 IEEDYSGLTEDM
+1135 IEEDFSGLTEDM
-1147 LLPRSSS
+1147 LLPRPSAFHNSA
-1154 FQNNIQSQD
+1154 QSRD
-1163 PQVSP
+1163 PQVSV
-1168 KTGESLMSESTSN
+1168 KTEEPFMSESTSSLD
-1181 VNQGPCDDSVQLP
+1181 QGPLDDSVLLP
-1194 KPVHKP
+1194 KPVRKP
-1200 NRWCFYSSCEQ
+1200 NRWCFYSSPEQ
-1211 LDQLI
+1211 LEQLI
-1216 EALNSRGY
+1216 DALNSRGH
-1224 RESALKETLLQEKS
+1224 RESALKDTLLQEKS
-1238 RICAQLARFSE
+1238 RICAQLAHFSE

-1254 SDKPQTDSKSTYSRG
+1254 SDKPQADSKPISSRG
-1269 RSSNTYNPSQM
+1269 RSSNAWDTSQM

-1300 IYQGTLGAIKVS
+1300 IYQGTLGAIKVT

-1324 RYELLIEENKE
+1324 RYELLSEENKE
-1335 NGLIKTMNEDAEEME
+1335 NGVIKTVDEDVEEME
-1350 IDEQA
+1350 IEQA
-1355 KVIVKD
+1355 RVIVRD
-1361 RLLGIKTETPS
+1361 RLLGVKTETPS
-1372 TVSTNASTP
+1372 TVSTSSSTP

-1409 PLDASDSG
+1409 PLDGSDSG

-1451 IWSKSILN
+1451 MWSKSILN

-1517 RQRPSLDSDE
+1517 RQRPSLESDE
-1527 ELEDSVEGENDEV
+1527 EMEESMEEEDDIDDDDDDE
-1540 DGDDEEGQSEE
+1540 EEGQSEE
-1551 EEYEVEQDEDDS
+1551 EEYEVEQDEEYS
-1563 QEEEEEVSPPKRGRP
+1563 EEEEELSPPKRGRP

-1588 RLNSFSSR
+1588 RLSSSFSSR
-1596 GQRQDPRRYPSRSQ
+1596 SQRQDSGRYPSRSQ
-1610 QSTPKTTM
+1610 QSTPKTTA
-1618 SSKTSNRN
+1618 SSKTAATAGRS

-1631 SAPPTETKSLR
+1631 SAPPTEARSLR
-1642 IAGRSTRHSHGPL
+1642 IASRSTRHSPGAL
-1655 QANVFVELLSPRRK
+1655 QADVFVELLSPRGK
-1669 RKSRKSANNT
+1669 RRVRKSADST
-1679 PESSPNF
+1679 PEHSPSFSNFRVSTARSSGQLIPLHAATGHSLQDSDSKRRGRKRQSTESSP
-1686 NFRVIATNSKSSP
+1686 VP
-1699 MTLNRRS
+1699 LNRRS

-1806 FHIQAQK
+1806 FHSQAQK
-1813 LGLHVTPS
+1813 LGLHVSSS
-1821 NVDQVITPPAAKKSR
+1821 NVDHVSMLAAKKSR

>member
-1 MHFRFRGTP
+1 MPLLHRKPFVRQKPPADLRPDEEVFYCKVTNEIFR
-10 QLFSASPPISPH
+10 H
-22 VLSPVLGVSVLR
+22 Y
-34 LAFACSFL
+34 
-42 TRKNCGSKVRGKIG
+42 
-56 GSLAMIQQQPEPTV
+56 E
-70 HVDAFLY
+70 
-77 DEDFIDSLCEEG
+77 
-89 KMSRNYCMIQ
+89 
-99 QQPEPTVHVD
+99 
-109 AFLYDE
+109 
-115 DFIDSLCEE
+115 
-124 GKMSRNY
+124 
-131 CMGYL
+131 
-136 YSSAQELY
+136 
-144 GVKLNGDF
+144 
-152 CQLQEMV
+152 
-159 IKKYQFTD
+159 
-167 RIKVLHADIRTQG
+167 
-180 SLLQNADVV
+180 
-189 IMNNVFE
+189 
-196 YFLNETEQASDFF
+196 
-209 ERTILCNSLV
+209 
-219 WSCAVTGR
+219 
-227 PGLTYQE
+227 
-234 ALESEKKARQNLQSF
+234 
-249 PEPLIIPVLYLTN
+249 
-262 LTHRSRL
+262 
-269 HEICDDIFAYVKDR
+269 
-283 YFVEE
+283 
-288 TVEVIRSNGARL
+288 L

-310 SHQNGFANGHVSSVD
+310 SHQNGFANGHVSSID

-338 TQSSSFQNGKKK
+338 TQNSSFQNGKRK

-364 TKKELYESAIVKAT
+364 TKKELYECAIVKAT

-393 LFLKQHCESQDGVIK
+393 LFLKQHCEPQDGVIK

-419 VERDF
+419 AEQDF

-435 IFSPANKR
+435 IFNPTNRR
-443 RGRPPKRLSVTQ
+443 RGRPSKRVSQ
-455 EDNFANKQTIAGYR
+455 EGSISSKQTVAGHR
-469 NKAAKERDKL
+469 NKATKERDKL
-479 LKQEELRSLAFEK
+479 LKQEELKSLAFEK
-492 AKLKRE
+492 AKLK
-498 KADALEA
+498 K
-505 KKKEKEDKEKK
+505 
-516 KEELKKI
+516 
-523 VEEERLKKKEEKE
+523 
-536 RLKIEREKEDNFAN
+536 
-550 KQTIAGY
+550 
-557 RNKAAKERDK
+557 
-567 LLKQEELRSL
+567 
-577 AFEKAKLKRE
+577 E

-709 TLGKCSEVLEEAL
+709 TLEVLEEAL

-868 LTPGADVTSA
+868 LTPG
-878 NAKYR
+878 
-883 YQKRGGFDATDDAC
+883 
-897 MELRLSNPSLVKKLS
+897 
-912 STSVYDLTPGE
+912 E

-936 TLVSTRDFIE
+936 TLVSARDFIE

-981 KEDKLKEQEQK
+981 KEEKLKEQEQK
-992 IKEKQEKLKEDELRN
+992 MKEKQEKLKEDEQRN
-1007 STADISI
+1007 SAADISV

-1019 EDFDTSTESKEMEQK
+1019 EDFDTSTESKEIERK
-1034 ELYQDTVTE
+1034 ELDQDTVTE

-1052 RGRKGKRG
+1052 RGQRGKRG
-1060 QNGFKEFTR
+1060 QNGYKEFTR
-1069 QEEIN
+1069 QEEVN
-1074 CIMREPLTADEEEA
+1074 CEIREPLTTDEEEA

-1125 WIFPSIPGLF
+1125 WTFHSIPGLF

-1147 LLPRSSS
+1147 LLPRPSS
-1154 FQNNIQSQD
+1154 FQNNVQSED
-1163 PQVSP
+1163 PQVST
-1168 KTGESLMSESTSN
+1168 KTGASLTSESTSSID
-1181 VNQGPCDDSVQLP
+1181 QGLCDDSVQLP
-1194 KPVHKP
+1194 KPVCKP

-1224 RESALKETLLQEKS
+1224 RESALKETLLQEKN
-1238 RICAQLARFSE
+1238 RICTQLVHFSE
-1249 EKFHF
+1249 EKLHF
-1254 SDKPQTDSKSTYSRG
+1254 SDKPQTDGKPTYSRG
-1269 RSSNTYNPSQM
+1269 RVSSACDPSQM

-1300 IYQGTLGAIKVS
+1300 IYQGTLGAIKVT
-1312 DRHIW
+1312 DRHTW

-1324 RYELLIEENKE
+1324 RYELLSEENKE
-1335 NGLIKTMNEDAEEME
+1335 NGIIKTVNEDVEEME

-1355 KVIVKD
+1355 KVIIKD

-1381 QSVSSVVHYLAMA
+1381 QSVSNVVHYLAMA

-1409 PLDASDSG
+1409 PLSNTEINKDQKGNRTKKDKKKREEDQSSVRHDASDSG

-1517 RQRPSLDSDE
+1517 RQRPSLESDE
-1527 ELEDSVEGENDEV
+1527 EMEDSMEGEDDEV
-1540 DGDDEEGQSEE
+1540 DDNDEEDQSEE

-1563 QEEEEEVSPPKRGRP
+1563 QEEEEVSPPKRGRP
-1578 QVRLPIKTRG
+1578 QVRLSIKTRG
-1588 RLNSFSSR
+1588 RLGSSFSSR
-1596 GQRQDPRRYPSRSQ
+1596 GQQQDPGRYTSRSQ
-1610 QSTPKTTM
+1610 QSTLRTTV
-1618 SSKTSNRN
+1618 SSKTTGRS
-1626 LRKIR
+1626 LRKIK

-1642 IAGRSTRHSHGPL
+1642 IASRSTRQSYGPL
-1655 QANVFVELLSPRRK
+1655 QADVFVELLSPRRK
-1669 RKSRKSANNT
+1669 RRGRKSANNT
-1679 PESSPNF
+1679 PENSPNF
-1686 NFRVIATNSKSSP
+1686 PNFRVIATKSSEQLRSLNVASKLSLRDSESKRRSRKRQSTESSP

-1813 LGLHVTPS
+1813 LGLHVTHG
-1821 NVDQVITPPAAKKSR
+1821 NMDQVSTPPPTKKSR
-1836 V
+1836 I

>member
-1 MHFRFRGTP
+1 MPLLHRKPFVRQKPPGDLRPDEEVFYCKVTNEIFR
-10 QLFSASPPISPH
+10 H
-22 VLSPVLGVSVLR
+22 
-34 LAFACSFL
+34 
-42 TRKNCGSKVRGKIG
+42 
-56 GSLAMIQQQPEPTV
+56 
-70 HVDAFLY
+70 Y
-77 DEDFIDSLCEEG
+77 D
-89 KMSRNYCMIQ
+89 
-99 QQPEPTVHVD
+99 
-109 AFLYDE
+109 
-115 DFIDSLCEE
+115 
-124 GKMSRNY
+124 
-131 CMGYL
+131 
-136 YSSAQELY
+136 
-144 GVKLNGDF
+144 
-152 CQLQEMV
+152 
-159 IKKYQFTD
+159 
-167 RIKVLHADIRTQG
+167 
-180 SLLQNADVV
+180 
-189 IMNNVFE
+189 
-196 YFLNETEQASDFF
+196 DFF

-234 ALESEKKARQNLQSF
+234 ALESERKARQNLQSF

-288 TVEVIRSNGARL
+288 TVEVIRNNGTRL

-310 SHQNGFANGHVSSVD
+310 LHQNGFANGHMSSVD
-325 GETII
+325 GETIV

-338 TQSSSFQNGKKK
+338 SQSSSFQHGKKK
-350 DAIDPLLFKYKVQP
+350 DAIDPLLFRYRVQP
-364 TKKELYESAIVKAT
+364 TKKEMYESAVVKAT

-393 LFLKQHCESQDGVIK
+393 LFLKQHCEPQDGVIK

-413 LSTYKI
+413 FSTYNI
-419 VERDF
+419 AEQDF

-435 IFSPANKR
+435 IFSPANRR
-443 RGRPPKRLSVTQ
+443 RGRPPKRISFGQ
-455 EDNFANKQTIAGYR
+455 EDNIASKQTIAR
-469 NKAAKERDKL
+469 CRSKAIKERDKL
-479 LKQEELRSLAFEK
+479 LKQEEMRALAFEK

-505 KKKEKEDKEKK
+505 RKREKEDKEKK
-516 KEELKKI
+516 
-523 VEEERLKKKEEKE
+523 R
-536 RLKIEREKEDNFAN
+536 
-550 KQTIAGY
+550 
-557 RNKAAKERDK
+557 
-567 LLKQEELRSL
+567 
-577 AFEKAKLKRE
+577 
-587 KADALEAKKKEKED
+587 
-601 KEKKKEELKKI
+601 EELKKI

-663 LKELPEP
+663 LKDLPEP

-675 RLPPEIFGDALMVLE
+675 RLPPEVFGDALMVLE

-709 TLGKCSEVLEEAL
+709 TLEVLEEAL

-744 AIAEEEEE
+744 AMAEEEEE

-783 VASLAAAWPQL
+783 VAALAAAWPQL

-854 PSLVKKLSSTSVYD
+854 PSLVKKLSST
-868 LTPGADVTSA
+868 A
-878 NAKYR
+878 
-883 YQKRGGFDATDDAC
+883 
-897 MELRLSNPSLVKKLS
+897 
-912 STSVYDLTPGE
+912 VYDLTPGE

-946 DYVDILRQ
+946 DYVDVLRQ

-966 HRKEREEAAARIRKR
+966 HRKEREATAARIRRR
-981 KEDKLKEQEQK
+981 KEEKLKEQEQK
-992 IKEKQEKLKEDELRN
+992 MKEKQEKLKEDEQRN
-1007 STADISI
+1007 AAADL
-1014 GEEER
+1014 GEEGR
-1019 EDFDTSTESKEMEQK
+1019 EDFDTSTESKEIGRK
-1034 ELYQDTVTE
+1034 DLDPDVVTE

-1052 RGRKGKRG
+1052 RSRRG
-1060 QNGFKEFTR
+1060 VSLCSPPCAGTHLVEQRYKDSPATASQVLELKVCTITAWKVGQTAVKQCIK
-1069 QEEIN
+1069 QEEMSY
-1074 CIMREPLTADEEEA
+1074 CIKQEPLTVDAEEA
-1088 LKQEHQRKEKE
+1088 LRQEHQRKEQE
-1099 LLEKIQSAIAC
+1099 LLDKIQSAIAC
-1110 TNIFPLGRDRMYRRY
+1110 TNIFPLGRDRLYRRY

-1147 LLPRSSS
+1147 LLPRPSS
-1154 FQNNIQSQD
+1154 FHNNAEPHD
-1163 PQVSP
+1163 PQVSI
-1168 KTGESLMSESTSN
+1168 KTEESFMSESTSSLD
-1181 VNQGPCDDSVQLP
+1181 QGPFDDSVLLP

-1216 EALNSRGY
+1216 EALNSRGH

-1238 RICAQLARFSE
+1238 RICAQLAHFSE

-1254 SDKPQTDSKSTYSRG
+1254 SDKPQADSKPVSSRG
-1269 RSSNTYNPSQM
+1269 RSSGACDISQM

-1300 IYQGTLGAIKVS
+1300 IYQGTLGAIKVT
-1312 DRHIW
+1312 DRQIW
-1317 RSALESG
+1317 RSALENG
-1324 RYELLIEENKE
+1324 RYELLSEESKE
-1335 NGLIKTMNEDAEEME
+1335 NGVIKTVNEDVEEME
-1350 IDEQA
+1350 LEQA
-1355 KVIVKD
+1355 RVIVRD
-1361 RLLGIKTETPS
+1361 RLLGIKTETAS
-1372 TVSTNASTP
+1372 TISTSTSTP
-1381 QSVSSVVHYLAMA
+1381 QSVSNVVHYLALA

-1409 PLDASDSG
+1409 PLGNTEINKDQKGARKKKNKKKREDDQSSMRDDGSDSG

-1451 IWSKSILN
+1451 MWSKSILN

-1486 YCVRPKLKTVPEGDW
+1486 YCVRPKLKSVPDGDW

-1517 RQRPSLDSDE
+1517 RQRPSLESDE
-1527 ELEDSVEGENDEV
+1527 EMEEGVEGDDDDEV
-1540 DGDDEEGQSEE
+1540 DDDDEEGQSEE
-1551 EEYEVEQDEDDS
+1551 EEYEVEQDEEDS
-1563 QEEEEEVSPPKRGRP
+1563 DEEEALSPPKRGRP

-1588 RLNSFSSR
+1588 RFGPSFPSR
-1596 GQRQDPRRYPSRSQ
+1596 SQRQDSGRYPSRSQ
-1610 QSTPKTTM
+1610 QSTPKTTA
-1618 SSKTSNRN
+1618 SKPAGRN
-1626 LRKIR
+1626 LRKAR
-1631 SAPPTETKSLR
+1631 SAPPTETRPLR
-1642 IAGRSTRHSHGPL
+1642 AGSRSARHSPNAL
-1655 QANVFVELLSPRRK
+1655 QADVFVELLSPHGKRRV
-1669 RKSRKSANNT
+1669 RKSADNT
-1679 PESSPNF
+1679 PEHSPSFSRSSRQLIPLNTAERLSLQDSESKRRGRKRQSTESSP
-1686 NFRVIATNSKSSP
+1686 VP
-1699 MTLNRRS
+1699 LNRRS

-1792 NTSEAKAGTRLQAF
+1792 NTSEARAGTRLQAF
-1806 FHIQAQK
+1806 FHTQAQK
-1813 LGLHVTPS
+1813 LGLQGSPS
-1821 NVDQVITPPAAKKSR
+1821 NVGQVSAPLAAKKSR
-1836 V
+1836 I

>member
-1 MHFRFRGTP
+1 MPLLHRKPFVRQKPPADLRADEEVFYCKVTNEIFR
-10 QLFSASPPISPH
+10 H
-22 VLSPVLGVSVLR
+22 
-34 LAFACSFL
+34 
-42 TRKNCGSKVRGKIG
+42 
-56 GSLAMIQQQPEPTV
+56 
-70 HVDAFLY
+70 Y
-77 DEDFIDSLCEEG
+77 D
-89 KMSRNYCMIQ
+89 
-99 QQPEPTVHVD
+99 
-109 AFLYDE
+109 
-115 DFIDSLCEE
+115 
-124 GKMSRNY
+124 
-131 CMGYL
+131 
-136 YSSAQELY
+136 
-144 GVKLNGDF
+144 
-152 CQLQEMV
+152 
-159 IKKYQFTD
+159 
-167 RIKVLHADIRTQG
+167 
-180 SLLQNADVV
+180 
-189 IMNNVFE
+189 
-196 YFLNETEQASDFF
+196 DFF

-234 ALESEKKARQNLQSF
+234 ALESEKRARQNLQSF

-283 YFVEE
+283 YFVRE
-288 TVEVIRSNGARL
+288 TVEVIRNNGARL

-310 SHQNGFANGHVSSVD
+310 SHQNGFSNGHVSSVD

-338 TQSSSFQNGKKK
+338 TQNSSFQNGKKR
-350 DAIDPLLFKYKVQP
+350 DAIDPLLFKYKVQV
-364 TKKELYESAIVKAT
+364 TKKEFFECVIVKAT

-393 LFLKQHCESQDGVIK
+393 LFLKQHCETQDGVIK

-419 VERDF
+419 ADQDF

-435 IFSPANKR
+435 LFSTANRR
-443 RGRPPKRLSVTQ
+443 RGRPPKRVSISQ
-455 EDNFANKQTIAGYR
+455 EASLANKQTLANYR
-469 NKAAKERDKL
+469 NKATKERDKL
-479 LKQEELRSLAFEK
+479 LKQEEMKSLAFEK

-505 KKKEKEDKEKK
+505 KKKE
-516 KEELKKI
+516 
-523 VEEERLKKKEEKE
+523 R
-536 RLKIEREKEDNFAN
+536 
-550 KQTIAGY
+550 
-557 RNKAAKERDK
+557 
-567 LLKQEELRSL
+567 
-577 AFEKAKLKRE
+577 
-587 KADALEAKKKEKED
+587 ED

-635 EKLREEKRKYMEYLK
+635 EKLREEKRKYMEHLK

-709 TLGKCSEVLEEAL
+709 TLEVLEEAL

-868 LTPGADVTSA
+868 LTPEAIYLFFT
-878 NAKYR
+878 
-883 YQKRGGFDATDDAC
+883 
-897 MELRLSNPSLVKKLS
+897 
-912 STSVYDLTPGE
+912 GE

-981 KEDKLKEQEQK
+981 KAEKLKEQEQK
-992 IKEKQEKLKEDELRN
+992 MKEKQEKLKDDEQRN
-1007 STADISI
+1007 SAADMPIR
-1014 GEEER
+1014 EDER
-1019 EDFDTSTESKEMEQK
+1019 EDFDTSTDSKEIEQK
-1034 ELYQDTVTE
+1034 ELDQDTVTE

-1052 RGRKGKRG
+1052 R
-1060 QNGFKEFTR
+1060 
-1069 QEEIN
+1069 
-1074 CIMREPLTADEEEA
+1074 
-1088 LKQEHQRKEKE
+1088 
-1099 LLEKIQSAIAC
+1099 S
-1110 TNIFPLGRDRMYRRY
+1110 RR
-1125 WIFPSIPGLF
+1125 
-1135 IEEDYSGLTEDM
+1135 
-1147 LLPRSSS
+1147 
-1154 FQNNIQSQD
+1154 
-1163 PQVSP
+1163 
-1168 KTGESLMSESTSN
+1168 
-1181 VNQGPCDDSVQLP
+1181 
-1194 KPVHKP
+1194 
-1200 NRWCFYSSCEQ
+1200 
-1211 LDQLI
+1211 
-1216 EALNSRGY
+1216 
-1224 RESALKETLLQEKS
+1224 
-1238 RICAQLARFSE
+1238 
-1249 EKFHF
+1249 
-1254 SDKPQTDSKSTYSRG
+1254 DKPQIDSKPTYTRG
-1269 RSSNTYNPSQM
+1269 RASNAYDPSQM
-1280 SAERQLELRLRDFL
+1280 SAEKQLELRLRDFL

-1300 IYQGTLGAIKVS
+1300 IYQGTLGAIKVT

-1317 RSALESG
+1317 RSALENG

-1335 NGLIKTMNEDAEEME
+1335 NGIIKTVNENVEDME

-1355 KVIVKD
+1355 KIIVKD

-1381 QSVSSVVHYLAMA
+1381 QSVSNVVHYLAMA

-1517 RQRPSLDSDE
+1517 RQRPSLESE
-1527 ELEDSVEGENDEV
+1527 EEMEDSMEGEDDEV
-1540 DGDDEEGQSEE
+1540 DDDYEESQSEE
-1551 EEYEVEQDEDDS
+1551 EEYEIEQDEDDS
-1563 QEEEEEVSPPKRGRP
+1563 QEEEEISPPKRGRP
-1578 QVRLPIKTRG
+1578 QVRLSIKTRG
-1588 RLNSFSSR
+1588 KLNSSFSSR
-1596 GQRQDPRRYPSRSQ
+1596 GQQDPRRYTSRSQ
-1610 QSTPKTTM
+1610 QSTPKTSV
-1618 SSKTSNRN
+1618 SSKTPSRS
-1626 LRKIR
+1626 LRKIK
-1631 SAPPTETKSLR
+1631 SAPPTVTKSLR
-1642 IAGRSTRHSHGPL
+1642 IASRSTRQSHGPL
-1655 QANVFVELLSPRRK
+1655 QADVFVELLSPRRK
-1669 RKSRKSANNT
+1669 RRGRTSANT
-1679 PESSPNF
+1679 PENSPNLP
-1686 NFRVIATNSKSSP
+1686 NFRVIATKSSGQSRSLNVASKLSLQDSESKRRGRKRQSAESSP
-1699 MTLNRRS
+1699 VTLNRRS

-1738 VSKIQVPDYYDIIKK
+1738 VSKIQASGVTVNDEVIKVFNDMKVRKSSTQEEIKK
-1753 PIALNI
+1753 RKKAVLFCLSDDKRQIIVEEAKQILVGDIGDTVEDPYTSFVKLLPLNDCRYALYDATYETKESKKEDLVFI
-1759 IREKVN
+1759 FWAPESAPLKSKMIYASSKDAIKKKFTGIKHEWQVN
-1765 KCEYKL
+1765 GL
-1771 ASEFIDDI
+1771 DDI
-1779 ELMFSNCFEYNPR
+1779 KDRSTLGE
-1792 NTSEAKAGTRLQAF
+1792 
-1806 FHIQAQK
+1806 K
-1813 LGLHVTPS
+1813 LGG
-1821 NVDQVITPPAAKKSR
+1821 NVVVSLEGKPL
-1836 V
+1836 

>member
-1 MHFRFRGTP
+1 MPLLHRKPFVRQPPPADLRPDEEVFYCRVTNEIFR
-10 QLFSASPPISPH
+10 H
-22 VLSPVLGVSVLR
+22 
-34 LAFACSFL
+34 
-42 TRKNCGSKVRGKIG
+42 
-56 GSLAMIQQQPEPTV
+56 
-70 HVDAFLY
+70 Y
-77 DEDFIDSLCEEG
+77 D
-89 KMSRNYCMIQ
+89 
-99 QQPEPTVHVD
+99 
-109 AFLYDE
+109 
-115 DFIDSLCEE
+115 
-124 GKMSRNY
+124 
-131 CMGYL
+131 
-136 YSSAQELY
+136 
-144 GVKLNGDF
+144 
-152 CQLQEMV
+152 
-159 IKKYQFTD
+159 
-167 RIKVLHADIRTQG
+167 
-180 SLLQNADVV
+180 
-189 IMNNVFE
+189 
-196 YFLNETEQASDFF
+196 DFF

-288 TVEVIRSNGARL
+288 TVEVIRNNGTRL

-338 TQSSSFQNGKKK
+338 THNSSFQNGKKK
-350 DAIDPLLFKYKVQP
+350 DAVDPLLFKYKVQP
-364 TKKELYESAIVKAT
+364 TKKELYES
-378 QISRRKHLFS
+378 
-388 RDKLK
+388 
-393 LFLKQHCESQDGVIK
+393 
-408 IKASS
+408 
-413 LSTYKI
+413 
-419 VERDF
+419 
-424 SYFFPDDPPTF
+424 
-435 IFSPANKR
+435 
-443 RGRPPKRLSVTQ
+443 
-455 EDNFANKQTIAGYR
+455 
-469 NKAAKERDKL
+469 
-479 LKQEELRSLAFEK
+479 
-492 AKLKRE
+492 
-498 KADALEA
+498 
-505 KKKEKEDKEKK
+505 
-516 KEELKKI
+516 
-523 VEEERLKKKEEKE
+523 
-536 RLKIEREKEDNFAN
+536 
-550 KQTIAGY
+550 
-557 RNKAAKERDK
+557 
-567 LLKQEELRSL
+567 
-577 AFEKAKLKRE
+577 
-587 KADALEAKKKEKED
+587 DALEAKKKEKED

-709 TLGKCSEVLEEAL
+709 TLEVLEEAL

-868 LTPGADVTSA
+868 LTPG
-878 NAKYR
+878 
-883 YQKRGGFDATDDAC
+883 
-897 MELRLSNPSLVKKLS
+897 
-912 STSVYDLTPGE
+912 E

-966 HRKEREEAAARIRKR
+966 HRKEREEAAAR
-981 KEDKLKEQEQK
+981 
-992 IKEKQEKLKEDELRN
+992 
-1007 STADISI
+1007 
-1014 GEEER
+1014 
-1019 EDFDTSTESKEMEQK
+1019 
-1034 ELYQDTVTE
+1034 
-1043 DEDDPGSHK
+1043 
-1052 RGRKGKRG
+1052 G

-1069 QEEIN
+1069 QEEVSCVI
-1074 CIMREPLTADEEEA
+1074 RESLTADEEEA

-1147 LLPRSSS
+1147 LLPRPSS
-1154 FQNNIQSQD
+1154 FQNNVQSQD
-1163 PQVSP
+1163 PQVST
-1168 KTGESLMSESTSN
+1168 KTGESLMSASTSN
-1181 VNQGPCDDSVQLP
+1181 IDQGPCDDSVQLP

-1216 EALNSRGY
+1216 EALNSRGH

-1238 RICAQLARFSE
+1238 RICAQKTGPELT
-1249 EKFHF
+1249 
-1254 SDKPQTDSKSTYSRG
+1254 KPTYSRG
-1269 RSSNTYNPSQM
+1269 RSSNAYDPSQM

-1300 IYQGTLGAIKVS
+1300 IYQGTLGAIKVT

-1324 RYELLIEENKE
+1324 RYELLSEENKE
-1335 NGLIKTMNEDAEEME
+1335 NGIIKTVNEDVEEVE
-1350 IDEQA
+1350 IDEQT

-1361 RLLGIKTETPS
+1361 RLLGVKTETTS

-1381 QSVSSVVHYLAMA
+1381 QSVSNVVHHLAMA

-1409 PLDASDSG
+1409 PLGNTEINKGQKGDRKQKDKEKREEDQSSVRDDASDSG

-1517 RQRPSLDSDE
+1517 RQRPSLESDE
-1527 ELEDSVEGENDEV
+1527 EMEDSMEGEDVEV
-1540 DGDDEEGQSEE
+1540 DDDDEEGQSEE
-1551 EEYEVEQDEDDS
+1551 EEYEVEQEEEDS
-1563 QEEEEEVSPPKRGRP
+1563 QEEDDISPPKRGRP

-1588 RLNSFSSR
+1588 RLSSSFSSR
-1596 GQRQDPRRYPSRSQ
+1596 GQRQDPGRYTSRSQ
-1610 QSTPKTTM
+1610 QSTPKTTGP
-1618 SSKTSNRN
+1618 SKTTGRS
-1626 LRKIR
+1626 LRKIK

-1642 IAGRSTRHSHGPL
+1642 IASRSTRQSHGPL
-1655 QANVFVELLSPRRK
+1655 QADVFVELLSPRRK
-1669 RKSRKSANNT
+1669 RRGRKSANNT
-1679 PESSPNF
+1679 PENSPNF
-1686 NFRVIATNSKSSP
+1686 PNFRVIATKSSEQSRSLNVVSKLCLQDSESKRRGRKRQSTESSP
-1699 MTLNRRS
+1699 VTLSRRS

-1813 LGLHVTPS
+1813 LGLHVTAGS
-1821 NVDQVITPPAAKKSR
+1821 VDQVSTPPAAKKSR
-1836 V
+1836 I

>member
-1 MHFRFRGTP
+1 MPLLHRKPFVRQKPPPDLRPEEEVFYCKVTNEIFR
-10 QLFSASPPISPH
+10 H
-22 VLSPVLGVSVLR
+22 
-34 LAFACSFL
+34 
-42 TRKNCGSKVRGKIG
+42 
-56 GSLAMIQQQPEPTV
+56 
-70 HVDAFLY
+70 Y
-77 DEDFIDSLCEEG
+77 D
-89 KMSRNYCMIQ
+89 
-99 QQPEPTVHVD
+99 
-109 AFLYDE
+109 
-115 DFIDSLCEE
+115 
-124 GKMSRNY
+124 
-131 CMGYL
+131 
-136 YSSAQELY
+136 
-144 GVKLNGDF
+144 
-152 CQLQEMV
+152 
-159 IKKYQFTD
+159 
-167 RIKVLHADIRTQG
+167 
-180 SLLQNADVV
+180 
-189 IMNNVFE
+189 
-196 YFLNETEQASDFF
+196 DFF

-234 ALESEKKARQNLQSF
+234 ALESEKKAKQNLQSF

-269 HEICDDIFAYVKDR
+269 HEICDDIFAYIKDR

-288 TVEVIRSNGARL
+288 TVDVIRNNGTRL

-310 SHQNGFANGHVSSVD
+310 LHQNGFTNGHVCSVE

-338 TQSSSFQNGKKK
+338 TQNSAFQNGKKK

-393 LFLKQHCESQDGVIK
+393 LFLKQHCEPQDGVIK

-419 VERDF
+419 EDQDF
-424 SYFFPDDPPTF
+424 SYFFPDEPPTF
-435 IFSPANKR
+435 IFSPASRR
-443 RGRPPKRLSVTQ
+443 RGRPPKKISISQ
-455 EDNFANKQTIAGYR
+455 ESITSKATITGYR
-469 NKAAKERDKL
+469 NKAIKEKEKL
-479 LKQEELRSLAFEK
+479 LKQEEMKSLAFEK

-505 KKKEKEDKEKK
+505 KKREKEDKEKK
-516 KEELKKI
+516 REELKKI
-523 VEEERLKKKEEKE
+523 
-536 RLKIEREKEDNFAN
+536 I
-550 KQTIAGY
+550 
-557 RNKAAKERDK
+557 
-567 LLKQEELRSL
+567 
-577 AFEKAKLKRE
+577 
-587 KADALEAKKKEKED
+587 
-601 KEKKKEELKKI
+601 
-612 VEEERL
+612 EEERL

-635 EKLREEKRKYMEYLK
+635 EKLREEKRKYVERLK

-690 FLNAFG
+690 FLHAFG

-709 TLGKCSEVLEEAL
+709 TLEVLEEAL

-854 PSLVKKLSSTSVYD
+854 P
-868 LTPGADVTSA
+868 G
-878 NAKYR
+878 
-883 YQKRGGFDATDDAC
+883 
-897 MELRLSNPSLVKKLS
+897 LVKKLS

-966 HRKEREEAAARIRKR
+966 HRKAREEAAARIRKR
-981 KEDKLKEQEQK
+981 KEEKLKEQKQK
-992 IKEKQEKLKEDELRN
+992 LKEKLEKLKEDEQRN
-1007 STADISI
+1007 STVDVSI

-1019 EDFDTSTESKEMEQK
+1019 EDFDTNTESKEIEQK
-1034 ELYQDTVTE
+1034 ELDQDTATE
-1043 DEDDPGSHK
+1043 DEDDRGSHK
-1052 RGRKGKRG
+1052 KGRRGKRG
-1060 QNGFKEFTR
+1060 RNSFKDFTR
-1069 QEEIN
+1069 QEDIN
-1074 CIMREPLTADEEEA
+1074 CDLTADEEEA
-1088 LKQEHQRKEKE
+1088 LKQEQQQKEKE

-1147 LLPRSSS
+1147 LLPRPSS
-1154 FQNNIQSQD
+1154 FQSNVQSQD
-1163 PQVSP
+1163 PQVP
-1168 KTGESLMSESTSN
+1168 TKTGESESTSDSDH
-1181 VNQGPCDDSVQLP
+1181 GPCDDSVQLL

-1211 LDQLI
+1211 LEQLI
-1216 EALNSRGY
+1216 EALNSRGH

-1238 RICAQLARFSE
+1238 RICAHLAHFSE

-1254 SDKPQTDSKSTYSRG
+1254 SDRSQTDNKSVYSRG
-1269 RSSNTYNPSQM
+1269 RSSSACDPAPV

-1300 IYQGTLGAIKVS
+1300 IYQGTLGAVKVT

-1317 RSALESG
+1317 RSALETG
-1324 RYELLIEENKE
+1324 RYELLSEENQE
-1335 NGLIKTMNEDAEEME
+1335 NGIIKTVNEDVDNME

-1355 KVIVKD
+1355 KIIVKD
-1361 RLLGIKTETPS
+1361 RLLGVKTETPS

-1381 QSVSSVVHYLAMA
+1381 QSVSNVVHYLAMA

-1470 AENMVLCDG
+1470 AESMVLCDG

-1486 YCVRPKLKTVPEGDW
+1486 YCVRPKLKTLPEGDW

-1517 RQRPSLDSDE
+1517 RLRPSLESDE
-1527 ELEDSVEGENDEV
+1527 DMEDHMEDE
-1540 DGDDEEGQSEE
+1540 DDETDDDDVESQSEE
-1551 EEYEVEQDEDDS
+1551 EEYGVEQDEDDS
-1563 QEEEEEVSPPKRGRP
+1563 QEEEDISPPKRGRP

-1588 RLNSFSSR
+1588 RLNSSFSSR
-1596 GQRQDPRRYPSRSQ
+1596 GQRQDTGRYASRSQ
-1610 QSTPKTTM
+1610 QSTPKTIA
-1618 SSKTSNRN
+1618 SSKTPGRS
-1626 LRKIR
+1626 LRKIK
-1631 SAPPTETKSLR
+1631 SAPPSGTKSLR
-1642 IAGRSTRHSHGPL
+1642 IASRSTRQSGPL
-1655 QANVFVELLSPRRK
+1655 QSDELVELLSPQRK
-1669 RKSRKSANNT
+1669 RRGRKSANNT
-1679 PESSPNF
+1679 PENSPNF
-1686 NFRVIATNSKSSP
+1686 PNFRVIASKSSESSRSLNVTSKLSLQDSESKRRGRKRQSAETSP
-1699 MTLNRRS
+1699 VVLNRRS

-1717 AFEQLVV
+1717 AFEQLIV

-1813 LGLHVTPS
+1813 LGLHIS
-1821 NVDQVITPPAAKKSR
+1821 SGNDQVSIAPAAKKSR
-1836 V
+1836 I

>member
-1 MHFRFRGTP
+1 M
-10 QLFSASPPISPH
+10 
-22 VLSPVLGVSVLR
+22 
-34 LAFACSFL
+34 
-42 TRKNCGSKVRGKIG
+42 
-56 GSLAMIQQQPEPTV
+56 
-70 HVDAFLY
+70 
-77 DEDFIDSLCEEG
+77 
-89 KMSRNYCMIQ
+89 
-99 QQPEPTVHVD
+99 
-109 AFLYDE
+109 
-115 DFIDSLCEE
+115 
-124 GKMSRNY
+124 
-131 CMGYL
+131 
-136 YSSAQELY
+136 
-144 GVKLNGDF
+144 
-152 CQLQEMV
+152 
-159 IKKYQFTD
+159 
-167 RIKVLHADIRTQG
+167 
-180 SLLQNADVV
+180 
-189 IMNNVFE
+189 
-196 YFLNETEQASDFF
+196 
-209 ERTILCNSLV
+209 
-219 WSCAVTGR
+219 TGR

-269 HEICDDIFAYVKDR
+269 HEICDDIFAYIKDR

-288 TVEVIRSNGARL
+288 IVEVIRNNGTRL

-310 SHQNGFANGHVSSVD
+310 SHQNGFANGHASSID

-350 DAIDPLLFKYKVQP
+350 HALDPLLFKYKVQP
-364 TKKELYESAIVKAT
+364 TKKELYECTIVKAT

-393 LFLKQHCESQDGVIK
+393 LFLKQHCEPQDGVIK

-419 VERDF
+419 AEQDF

-435 IFSPANKR
+435 IFSPANRR
-443 RGRPPKRLSVTQ
+443 RGRPPKRMSVSQ
-455 EDNFANKQTIAGYR
+455 DDNIINKQTITGYR
-469 NKAAKERDKL
+469 NKITKERDKL
-479 LKQEELRSLAFEK
+479 LKQEEMKS
-492 AKLKRE
+492 
-498 KADALEA
+498 
-505 KKKEKEDKEKK
+505 
-516 KEELKKI
+516 I
-523 VEEERLKKKEEKE
+523 
-536 RLKIEREKEDNFAN
+536 
-550 KQTIAGY
+550 
-557 RNKAAKERDK
+557 
-567 LLKQEELRSL
+567 

-635 EKLREEKRKYMEYLK
+635 EKLREEKRKYMEHLK

-709 TLGKCSEVLEEAL
+709 TLEVLEEAL

-752 VAKEQITDADT
+752 VAKEQITDAGT

-868 LTPGADVTSA
+868 LTPG
-878 NAKYR
+878 
-883 YQKRGGFDATDDAC
+883 
-897 MELRLSNPSLVKKLS
+897 
-912 STSVYDLTPGE
+912 E

-946 DYVDILRQ
+946 DYVDVLRQ

-981 KEDKLKEQEQK
+981 KEEKLKEQEQK
-992 IKEKQEKLKEDELRN
+992 LKEKQEKLKEDEQRI
-1007 STADISI
+1007 SAADISV

-1019 EDFDTSTESKEMEQK
+1019 EDFDTSTESKEIEQK
-1034 ELYQDTVTE
+1034 ELDQDTVTE

-1052 RGRKGKRG
+1052 RGRRGKRE

-1069 QEEIN
+1069 QEVS
-1074 CIMREPLTADEEEA
+1074 CVTRESITADEEDSS
-1088 LKQEHQRKEKE
+1088 KQEHQRKEKE

-1147 LLPRSSS
+1147 LLPRPSS
-1154 FQNNIQSQD
+1154 FQNNAQSLD
-1163 PQVSP
+1163 PQVST
-1168 KTGESLMSESTSN
+1168 KADESLKSESTSIID
-1181 VNQGPCDDSVQLP
+1181 QGPCDDSLQLP

-1216 EALNSRGY
+1216 EALNSRGH

-1238 RICAQLARFSE
+1238 RICAQLAHFSE

-1254 SDKPQTDSKSTYSRG
+1254 SDKPQTDNKLTSIRG
-1269 RSSNTYNPSQM
+1269 RSFNTYDPSQM

-1300 IYQGTLGAIKVS
+1300 IYQGTLGAIKVI

-1324 RYELLIEENKE
+1324 RYELLSEENKE
-1335 NGLIKTMNEDAEEME
+1335 NGIVKTVNEDVEEME
-1350 IDEQA
+1350 IDDQA

-1381 QSVSSVVHYLAMA
+1381 QSVSNVVHYLATA

-1409 PLDASDSG
+1409 PLDASDNS

-1517 RQRPSLDSDE
+1517 RQRPSLESDE
-1527 ELEDSVEGENDEV
+1527 EVEDNLEGEDDEV
-1540 DGDDEEGQSEE
+1540 DDGEEESQSEE
-1551 EEYEVEQDEDDS
+1551 EEYEIDQDEDDS
-1563 QEEEEEVSPPKRGRP
+1563 QEEEEISPPKRGRP
-1578 QVRLPIKTRG
+1578 QVKLSIKTRG
-1588 RLNSFSSR
+1588 KLSSSFSSR
-1596 GQRQDPRRYPSRSQ
+1596 GQRRDSGRYSSRSQ
-1610 QSTPKTTM
+1610 QNTPKSTA
-1618 SSKTSNRN
+1618 SKTPSRS
-1626 LRKIR
+1626 LRKIK
-1631 SAPPTETKSLR
+1631 SAPPTETRSLR
-1642 IAGRSTRHSHGPL
+1642 IANRSTRQSHIPL
-1655 QANVFVELLSPRRK
+1655 QADVFVELLSPHRK
-1669 RKSRKSANNT
+1669 RRGKKCAQST
-1679 PESSPNF
+1679 PENSPSLP
-1686 NFRVIATNSKSSP
+1686 NFRVIGTTSSERSRSLNVASKLTLQDSDSKRKCRKRQTTESP
-1699 MTLNRRS
+1699 PVITNRRS

-1717 AFEQLVV
+1717 AFEQLVI

-1813 LGLHVTPS
+1813 LGLRISPA
-1821 NVDQVITPPAAKKSR
+1821 NVDQVSAPPAAKKSR
-1836 V
+1836 I

>member
-1 MHFRFRGTP
+1 MPLLHRKPFVRQKPPADLRPDEEVFYCKVTNEIFR
-10 QLFSASPPISPH
+10 H
-22 VLSPVLGVSVLR
+22 
-34 LAFACSFL
+34 
-42 TRKNCGSKVRGKIG
+42 
-56 GSLAMIQQQPEPTV
+56 
-70 HVDAFLY
+70 Y
-77 DEDFIDSLCEEG
+77 D
-89 KMSRNYCMIQ
+89 
-99 QQPEPTVHVD
+99 
-109 AFLYDE
+109 
-115 DFIDSLCEE
+115 
-124 GKMSRNY
+124 
-131 CMGYL
+131 
-136 YSSAQELY
+136 
-144 GVKLNGDF
+144 
-152 CQLQEMV
+152 
-159 IKKYQFTD
+159 
-167 RIKVLHADIRTQG
+167 
-180 SLLQNADVV
+180 
-189 IMNNVFE
+189 
-196 YFLNETEQASDFF
+196 DFF

-269 HEICDDIFAYVKDR
+269 HEICDEIFAYVKDR

-288 TVEVIRSNGARL
+288 TVEVIRNNGARL

-310 SHQNGFANGHVSSVD
+310 SHQNGFANGHVSSID
-325 GETII
+325 EETII

-338 TQSSSFQNGKKK
+338 TQNSSFQNGKKR

-364 TKKELYESAIVKAT
+364 TKKELCECAIVKAT

-388 RDKLK
+388 RDRLK
-393 LFLKQHCESQDGVIK
+393 LFLKQHCEQQDGVIK
-408 IKASS
+408 IKAST

-419 VERDF
+419 ADQDF

-435 IFSPANKR
+435 IFSPANRR
-443 RGRPPKRLSVTQ
+443 RGRPPKQVSISQ
-455 EDNFANKQTIAGYR
+455 EDSIANKRTIASYR
-469 NKAAKERDKL
+469 NKAIKERDKL
-479 LKQEELRSLAFEK
+479 LKQEEMK
-492 AKLKRE
+492 
-498 KADALEA
+498 
-505 KKKEKEDKEKK
+505 
-516 KEELKKI
+516 
-523 VEEERLKKKEEKE
+523 
-536 RLKIEREKEDNFAN
+536 
-550 KQTIAGY
+550 
-557 RNKAAKERDK
+557 
-567 LLKQEELRSL
+567 SL

-635 EKLREEKRKYMEYLK
+635 EKLREEKRKYMEHLK

-709 TLGKCSEVLEEAL
+709 TLEVLEEAL

-839 FDATDDACMELRLSN
+839 FDATDDACMELRLSS

-868 LTPGADVTSA
+868 LS
-878 NAKYR
+878 
-883 YQKRGGFDATDDAC
+883 
-897 MELRLSNPSLVKKLS
+897 
-912 STSVYDLTPGE
+912 PGE

-981 KEDKLKEQEQK
+981 KAEKLKEQEQK
-992 IKEKQEKLKEDELRN
+992 MKEKQEKLKEDEQRN
-1007 STADISI
+1007 STADISN

-1019 EDFDTSTESKEMEQK
+1019 EDFDTSTESKEIEQK
-1034 ELYQDTVTE
+1034 ELDQDMVTE
-1043 DEDDPGSHK
+1043 DEDDPRSHK
-1052 RGRKGKRG
+1052 RGRRGKRG

-1074 CIMREPLTADEEEA
+1074 CLTSELLIPDEEEA
-1088 LKQEHQRKEKE
+1088 LKLEHQRKEKE
-1099 LLEKIQSAIAC
+1099 LLEKIQNAIAC
-1110 TNIFPLGRDRMYRRY
+1110 TNIFPLGRDRLYRRY

-1147 LLPRSSS
+1147 LLPRPSS
-1154 FQNNIQSQD
+1154 FQNNVQSQNA
-1163 PQVSP
+1163 QVST
-1168 KTGESLMSESTSN
+1168 KTGESLMSESTSIN
-1181 VNQGPCDDSVQLP
+1181 DQGPCDDSVQLP

-1216 EALNSRGY
+1216 DALNSRGH

-1238 RICAQLARFSE
+1238 RICAQLAHFNE

-1254 SDKPQTDSKSTYSRG
+1254 SDKPQPDSKPTYTRG
-1269 RSSNTYNPSQM
+1269 RVSNTYDPSQM

-1300 IYQGTLGAIKVS
+1300 IYQGTLGTIKVT

-1317 RSALESG
+1317 RSALENG
-1324 RYELLIEENKE
+1324 RYELLSEENKE
-1335 NGLIKTMNEDAEEME
+1335 NGIIKTVNENVEEME
-1350 IDEQA
+1350 MDEQA
-1355 KVIVKD
+1355 KAIVKD
-1361 RLLGIKTETPS
+1361 RLWGIKTEASS
-1372 TVSTNASTP
+1372 TVSTNSSTP
-1381 QSVSSVVHYLAMA
+1381 QSVSNVVHHLAMA

-1451 IWSKSILN
+1451 VWSKSILN

-1517 RQRPSLDSDE
+1517 RQRPSLESDE
-1527 ELEDSVEGENDEV
+1527 ELEDSMEGEDDEV
-1540 DGDDEEGQSEE
+1540 SDDDEEDQSEE
-1551 EEYEVEQDEDDS
+1551 EEYEIEQDEDDS
-1563 QEEEEEVSPPKRGRP
+1563 QEEEIVSPPKRGRP

-1588 RLNSFSSR
+1588 RFNSSFSR
-1596 GQRQDPRRYPSRSQ
+1596 CGQQQDPRRYSSRSQ
-1610 QSTPKTTM
+1610 QSTPKTTV
-1618 SSKTSNRN
+1618 SSRTTSRS

-1642 IAGRSTRHSHGPL
+1642 IASRPTRQSHGPL
-1655 QANVFVELLSPRRK
+1655 QADVFVELLSPRRK
-1669 RKSRKSANNT
+1669 RRGRRSANNT
-1679 PESSPNF
+1679 PENSPTF
-1686 NFRVIATNSKSSP
+1686 PNFRVITTKSSEKSRSLNVASKLSLQDSESKRRGKKRQSTESSP

-1706 SGRQGGVHELS
+1706 SGRQGRVHELS

-1792 NTSEAKAGTRLQAF
+1792 NTSEAKAGMRLQAF

-1813 LGLHVTPS
+1813 LGLHMTPG
-1821 NVDQVITPPAAKKSR
+1821 NVEQVSTPPAAKKSR
-1836 V
+1836 I

>member
-1 MHFRFRGTP
+1 MPLLHRKPFVRQKPPADLRPDEEVFYCKVTNEIFR
-10 QLFSASPPISPH
+10 H
-22 VLSPVLGVSVLR
+22 Y
-34 LAFACSFL
+34 
-42 TRKNCGSKVRGKIG
+42 
-56 GSLAMIQQQPEPTV
+56 E
-70 HVDAFLY
+70 
-77 DEDFIDSLCEEG
+77 
-89 KMSRNYCMIQ
+89 
-99 QQPEPTVHVD
+99 
-109 AFLYDE
+109 
-115 DFIDSLCEE
+115 
-124 GKMSRNY
+124 
-131 CMGYL
+131 
-136 YSSAQELY
+136 
-144 GVKLNGDF
+144 
-152 CQLQEMV
+152 
-159 IKKYQFTD
+159 
-167 RIKVLHADIRTQG
+167 
-180 SLLQNADVV
+180 
-189 IMNNVFE
+189 
-196 YFLNETEQASDFF
+196 
-209 ERTILCNSLV
+209 
-219 WSCAVTGR
+219 
-227 PGLTYQE
+227 
-234 ALESEKKARQNLQSF
+234 
-249 PEPLIIPVLYLTN
+249 
-262 LTHRSRL
+262 
-269 HEICDDIFAYVKDR
+269 
-283 YFVEE
+283 
-288 TVEVIRSNGARL
+288 L

-338 TQSSSFQNGKKK
+338 TQNSSFQNGKKR
-350 DAIDPLLFKYKVQP
+350 DAVDPLLFKYKVQP
-364 TKKELYESAIVKAT
+364 TKKELYECAIVKAT
-378 QISRRKHLFS
+378 QISRRKHLLS

-393 LFLKQHCESQDGVIK
+393 LFLKQHCEPQDGVIK

-419 VERDF
+419 AEQDF

-435 IFSPANKR
+435 IFSPSNRR
-443 RGRPPKRLSVTQ
+443 RGRPPKRGSISQ
-455 EDNFANKQTIAGYR
+455 EDIIANKQTIASYR
-469 NKAAKERDKL
+469 NKATKERDKL
-479 LKQEELRSLAFEK
+479 LKQEEMKSLAFEK

-536 RLKIEREKEDNFAN
+536 RLK
-550 KQTIAGY
+550 
-557 RNKAAKERDK
+557 
-567 LLKQEELRSL
+567 
-577 AFEKAKLKRE
+577 
-587 KADALEAKKKEKED
+587 
-601 KEKKKEELKKI
+601 
-612 VEEERL
+612 V
-618 KKKEE
+618 
-623 KERLKIEREKER
+623 EREKER

-709 TLGKCSEVLEEAL
+709 TLEVLEEAL

-868 LTPGADVTSA
+868 LTPG
-878 NAKYR
+878 
-883 YQKRGGFDATDDAC
+883 
-897 MELRLSNPSLVKKLS
+897 
-912 STSVYDLTPGE
+912 E

-981 KEDKLKEQEQK
+981 KEEKLKEQEQK
-992 IKEKQEKLKEDELRN
+992 MKEKQEKLKEDEQRN
-1007 STADISI
+1007 SAADISI

-1019 EDFDTSTESKEMEQK
+1019 EDFDTSTESKEIEQK
-1034 ELYQDTVTE
+1034 ELDQDMLTE

-1052 RGRKGKRG
+1052 RGRRGKRS

-1074 CIMREPLTADEEEA
+1074 CVTREPLTADEEEA

-1147 LLPRSSS
+1147 LLPRPSS
-1154 FQNNIQSQD
+1154 FQNNIQFQS
-1163 PQVSP
+1163 PQVST

-1181 VNQGPCDDSVQLP
+1181 IDQGPCDDSVQLP

-1216 EALNSRGY
+1216 EALNSRGH

-1238 RICAQLARFSE
+1238 RICAQLAHFSE

-1254 SDKPQTDSKSTYSRG
+1254 SDKPQTDSKPTYSRG
-1269 RSSNTYNPSQM
+1269 RSSNAYDPSQM

-1300 IYQGTLGAIKVS
+1300 IYQGTLGAIKVT
-1312 DRHIW
+1312 DRHMW
-1317 RSALESG
+1317 RSALENG
-1324 RYELLIEENKE
+1324 RYELLSEENKE
-1335 NGLIKTMNEDAEEME
+1335 NGIIKTVNENVEEEVE

-1381 QSVSSVVHYLAMA
+1381 QSVSNVVHYLAMA

-1409 PLDASDSG
+1409 PLGNTEINKDQKRDRKKKDKKKREEDQSSVRDDASDSG

-1517 RQRPSLDSDE
+1517 RQRPSLESDE
-1527 ELEDSVEGENDEV
+1527 EMEDSMEGEDDEV
-1540 DGDDEEGQSEE
+1540 DGDDEECQSEE
-1551 EEYEVEQDEDDS
+1551 EEYELEQDEDDS
-1563 QEEEEEVSPPKRGRP
+1563 QEEEDISPPKRGRP

-1588 RLNSFSSR
+1588 RLNSTFSSR
-1596 GQRQDPRRYPSRSQ
+1596 GQRQDPGRYTSRSQ
-1610 QSTPKTTM
+1610 QNTPKTTV
-1618 SSKTSNRN
+1618 SSKTTGRS
-1626 LRKIR
+1626 LRKIK
-1631 SAPPTETKSLR
+1631 SAPPTVTKSLR
-1642 IAGRSTRHSHGPL
+1642 IASRSTRQSHGPL
-1655 QANVFVELLSPRRK
+1655 QADVFVELLSPRRRRRG
-1669 RKSRKSANNT
+1669 RKNANNT
-1679 PESSPNF
+1679 PENSPNF
-1686 NFRVIATNSKSSP
+1686 PNFRVIATKSSEQPRSLNVASKLSLQDSESKRRGRKRQSTESSP

-1813 LGLHVTPS
+1813 LGLHITTG
-1821 NVDQVITPPAAKKSR
+1821 NVDQVGTPPAAKKSR
-1836 V
+1836 I

>member
-1 MHFRFRGTP
+1 MPLLHRKPFVRQKPPADLRPDEEVFYCKVTNEIFR
-10 QLFSASPPISPH
+10 H
-22 VLSPVLGVSVLR
+22 
-34 LAFACSFL
+34 
-42 TRKNCGSKVRGKIG
+42 
-56 GSLAMIQQQPEPTV
+56 
-70 HVDAFLY
+70 Y
-77 DEDFIDSLCEEG
+77 D
-89 KMSRNYCMIQ
+89 
-99 QQPEPTVHVD
+99 
-109 AFLYDE
+109 
-115 DFIDSLCEE
+115 
-124 GKMSRNY
+124 
-131 CMGYL
+131 
-136 YSSAQELY
+136 
-144 GVKLNGDF
+144 
-152 CQLQEMV
+152 
-159 IKKYQFTD
+159 
-167 RIKVLHADIRTQG
+167 
-180 SLLQNADVV
+180 
-189 IMNNVFE
+189 
-196 YFLNETEQASDFF
+196 DFF

-219 WSCAVTGR
+219 WSCAVTGK

-288 TVEVIRSNGARL
+288 TVEVIRNNGARL

-310 SHQNGFANGHVSSVD
+310 SHQNGFANGHVGSVD

-338 TQSSSFQNGKKK
+338 TQNSSFQNG
-350 DAIDPLLFKYKVQP
+350 L
-364 TKKELYESAIVKAT
+364 T
-378 QISRRKHLFS
+378 FS
-388 RDKLK
+388 
-393 LFLKQHCESQDGVIK
+393 
-408 IKASS
+408 
-413 LSTYKI
+413 T
-419 VERDF
+419 
-424 SYFFPDDPPTF
+424 
-435 IFSPANKR
+435 
-443 RGRPPKRLSVTQ
+443 
-455 EDNFANKQTIAGYR
+455 
-469 NKAAKERDKL
+469 
-479 LKQEELRSLAFEK
+479 
-492 AKLKRE
+492 
-498 KADALEA
+498 
-505 KKKEKEDKEKK
+505 
-516 KEELKKI
+516 
-523 VEEERLKKKEEKE
+523 
-536 RLKIEREKEDNFAN
+536 
-550 KQTIAGY
+550 
-557 RNKAAKERDK
+557 
-567 LLKQEELRSL
+567 

-709 TLGKCSEVLEEAL
+709 TLEVLEEAL

-854 PSLVKKLSSTSVYD
+854 PSLVKKL
-868 LTPGADVTSA
+868 A
-878 NAKYR
+878 
-883 YQKRGGFDATDDAC
+883 
-897 MELRLSNPSLVKKLS
+897 

-981 KEDKLKEQEQK
+981 KEEKLKEQEQK
-992 IKEKQEKLKEDELRN
+992 MKEKQEKLKEDEQRN
-1007 STADISI
+1007 SAADISV
-1014 GEEER
+1014 GYGLNYR
-1019 EDFDTSTESKEMEQK
+1019 
-1034 ELYQDTVTE
+1034 
-1043 DEDDPGSHK
+1043 
-1052 RGRKGKRG
+1052 KRG

-1069 QEEIN
+1069 QEEVN
-1074 CIMREPLTADEEEA
+1074 CVTREPLTADEEEA

-1147 LLPRSSS
+1147 LLPRPSS
-1154 FQNNIQSQD
+1154 FQNSIQSQD
-1163 PQVSP
+1163 PQVST
-1168 KTGESLMSESTSN
+1168 KTGESLTPESTSN
-1181 VNQGPCDDSVQLP
+1181 IDEGPCDDSVQLP

-1216 EALNSRGY
+1216 EALNSRGH

-1238 RICAQLARFSE
+1238 RICAQLAHFSE

-1254 SDKPQTDSKSTYSRG
+1254 SDKPQTDSKPTYCRG
-1269 RSSNTYNPSQM
+1269 RSSTAYDSAQM

-1300 IYQGTLGAIKVS
+1300 IYQGTLGAIKVT

-1324 RYELLIEENKE
+1324 RYELLSEENKE
-1335 NGLIKTMNEDAEEME
+1335 NGIIKTVNEDVEEME

-1381 QSVSSVVHYLAMA
+1381 QSVSNVVHYLAMA

-1409 PLDASDSG
+1409 PLGKYQFALQNISYASDSG

-1429 SLLSSASLSQVFLH
+1429 SLLASASLSQVFLH

-1517 RQRPSLDSDE
+1517 RQRPSLESDE
-1527 ELEDSVEGENDEV
+1527 EMEDSMGGEDDEV
-1540 DGDDEEGQSEE
+1540 DDDDEEGQSEE
-1551 EEYEVEQDEDDS
+1551 EEYEIDQDEDDS
-1563 QEEEEEVSPPKRGRP
+1563 QEEEEVSPPKRGRP

-1588 RLNSFSSR
+1588 RISTSFSSR
-1596 GQRQDPRRYPSRSQ
+1596 GQRQDPGRYTSRSQ
-1610 QSTPKTTM
+1610 QSTPKTTV
-1618 SSKTSNRN
+1618 SSKTTGRS

-1642 IAGRSTRHSHGPL
+1642 IAGRSTRQSYGPL
-1655 QANVFVELLSPRRK
+1655 QADVFVELLSPRRK
-1669 RKSRKSANNT
+1669 RRGRKSANNT
-1679 PESSPNF
+1679 PENSPNF
-1686 NFRVIATNSKSSP
+1686 PNFRVIATKSSEKSRSLNVTSKLSLQDSESKRRGRKRQSTESSP

-1813 LGLHVTPS
+1813 LGLHVTPG
-1821 NVDQVITPPAAKKSR
+1821 NVDQVSTPPAAKKSR
-1836 V
+1836 I